1 MGRIGGAKMENVRIL
16 NRIVEINIANVKYA
30 DIELSGNT
38 CFVGTN
44 NFGKTSLQ
52 RAILF
57 FYSANSRGLGI
68 AASQKTFDEHYF
80 RYENSYLIYEIRTEE
95 KPFFVIVYRHNK
107 LVFRF
112 VDAEYNPDFF
122 FNENDEA
129 LKIKEVIA
137 GFDKRGIYVSNQIDT
152 FERYRN
158 ILYGTETDKQLSKFY
173 LLKGNEKYQNI
184 PKSITNV
191 FLSSK
196 SSVDSRFIKDFI
208 ANSLTNESSSI
219 KLEQVERQLRQFNE
233 KYSDIETY
241 LKKESQQLMELI
253 DKKYDQVHMLKG
265 AQMEMADKL
274 GSSLRYA
281 ETQNETI
288 IKASREKEEEL
299 ERLAEGNDEQ
309 KIRLEEK
316 QKDIREE
323 IGYYDKS
330 IREANKKLK
339 EYKELNIEQAV
350 EKNSERDKLQVELNI
365 ARREYESLTSN
376 VQSIEMKYSSLIE
389 QLRNDKTAY
398 INKINSRTSEI
409 FNHYNEL
416 QLLQKNEY
424 NKKDNELKQK
434 REDALLELNAEV
446 TSKQIEFNE
455 LKAEEKVIR
464 NTRFYENEI
473 KAHEQELAD
482 LRAINYKNKSERA
495 IKANLVQSNQKE
507 WEALE
512 QKLKTALSHQIQNT
526 NNEIIRV
533 KTEIKAIE
541 DKLNVQHDALYGY
554 LEKNVKDWQNTIG
567 KVVNEDL
574 LFRTDL
580 NPSLNTEKG
589 VSLYGINLQLDDVQ
603 VVSKSIEGYQFEK
616 NERLAIIRDL
626 EESLNQYQGTNN
638 EEKMLAADK
647 FGKQLGELKEELKVL
662 DYSLELAEK
671 REKKLIIELE
681 DWKQRASKEVEESL
695 SGNKQKLALI
705 EEELSILTKKK
716 NNLLNDFNIQL
727 DKLKAFN
734 DERLLDL
741 KTRQEEEISELEVE
755 KKNQVKEYEEKET
768 QLSSEKESNFK
779 EKGVDSK
786 EIKRIDA
793 RIKEVQEALKEIE
806 QYSQLVNDYLKDKRD
821 IFDKL
826 PDFIQKKEEFVK
838 TANDLTAELEELA
851 RKYNIKRM
859 ELNKQKRAFDEE
871 LIEFNNGINYFTKN
885 FRETPVYN
893 KYADIIERA
902 EPKKTNYSVM
912 DLCTQLLKNDS
923 HFNEEY
929 TAFQR
934 YVNEFAGK
942 FRLENHFNFIIR
954 NDATQGE
961 YERFAQN
968 LRSFINENK
977 IELSIAETATQI
989 GLVTDSIATKVKELS
1004 GQKDK
1009 IQHIITLIAEDFK
1022 KAEFEESK
1030 LIEFIKIRLED
1041 SENKVYKLLK
1051 RIQEFREENGLVYNE
1066 GLFNTDFATHK
1077 NKEISNRAVKLL
1089 EQLRSAI
1096 KEQEQEEI
1104 RLQDL
1109 FELRFN
1115 IKEGMNETG
1124 WTHKIDSIGST
1135 GTDILVK
1142 AIIYITLLH
1151 VFIKESSHRS
1161 SSDFKV
1167 HCIIDEV
1174 GQISAHYLRELLRF
1188 AKNRNIMMINGLPN
1202 KSGLEA
1208 HYKFTYQFRREENNN
1223 VRIFPSIVTEVE
1235 A

>member
-1 MGRIGGAKMENVRIL
+1 MEDNCRIL
-16 NRIVEINIANVKYA
+16 NRIVEINIANVKYT
-30 DIELSGNT
+30 DLELSGNT

-68 AASQKTFDEHYF
+68 APSQKPFDEHYF
-80 RYENSYLIYEIRTEE
+80 RNENSYLIYEIRTED

-112 VDAEYNPDFF
+112 VDAEYSPDYF

-129 LKIKEVIA
+129 LKMKDIVA
-137 GFDKRGIYVSNQIDT
+137 GFDKRGIYISNQIDT

-158 ILYGTETDKQLSKFY
+158 VLYGTETDKQLSKFY

-196 SSVDSRFIKDFI
+196 SSIDSRFIKDFI
-208 ANSLTNESSSI
+208 ANSLTTENSSI

-241 LKKESQQLMELI
+241 LKKETQQLIEFI

-288 IKASREKEEEL
+288 IKASREKEEEI
-299 ERLAEGNDEQ
+299 EKLAEGNEEQ
-309 KIRLEEK
+309 KTHLEEK

-339 EYKELNIEQAV
+339 EYKDKNIDQAV
-350 EKNSERDKLQVELNI
+350 EKNAEREKLLVDLNI

-398 INKINSRTSEI
+398 VNKINSRTSEI

-416 QLLQKNEY
+416 QLLQKNEF
-424 NKKDNELKQK
+424 NKKDAELKQK
-434 REDALLELNAEV
+434 REEALTDLNAEV

-473 KAHEQELAD
+473 KAQETELAD

-495 IKANLVQSNQKE
+495 IKTNLVQTNQKE
-507 WEALE
+507 WENLE
-512 QKLKTALSHQIQNT
+512 QKLKTASAHQIQKT

-533 KTEIKAIE
+533 KNEIKAIE
-541 DKLNVQHDALYGY
+541 EKLNVQHDALYGY
-554 LEKNVKDWQNTIG
+554 LEKNVKDWHTTIG

-580 NPSLNTEKG
+580 DPKIIADKAF
-589 VSLYGINLQLDDVQ
+589 SLYGVTLKLDDVQ
-603 VVSKSIEGYQFEK
+603 VVSKTIEEYQFEK
-616 NERLAIIRDL
+616 NERNAIIRDL
-626 EESLNQYQGTNN
+626 EESLNQFQTSNN

-647 FGKQLGELKEELKVL
+647 FGKQLGELKEDLKVL
-662 DYSLELAEK
+662 NYSLELADK
-671 REKKLIIELE
+671 REKKLILEIE
-681 DWKQRASKEVEESL
+681 DWKQRASTEIEQSL
-695 SGNKQKLALI
+695 SGNKQKINII
-705 EEELSILTKKK
+705 EEELAILNKKK
-716 NNLLNDFNIQL
+716 NNLLNDFNTQF
-727 DKLKAFN
+727 DKLKIFN
-734 DERLLDL
+734 DERLADL
-741 KTRQEEEISELEVE
+741 KGRQETEISELEVE

-779 EKGVDSK
+779 EKGVDNK
-786 EIKRIDA
+786 EIKRIDS
-793 RIKEVQEALKEIE
+793 RIKELQDALKEIE
-806 QYSQLVNDYLKDKRD
+806 QYSQVVNDYLKDKRD

-826 PDFIQKKEEFVK
+826 PDFIQKKEEYVK
-838 TANDLTAELEELA
+838 TANDLSTELEEIA

-893 KYADIIERA
+893 KYVDIIERA

-929 TAFQR
+929 GAFQR

-942 FRLENHFNFIIR
+942 FRLENHFNFVIR
-954 NDATQGE
+954 NDASQGE

-968 LRSFINENK
+968 LRSFINEAK

-1089 EQLRSAI
+1089 EQLRNAI

-1161 SSDFKV
+1161 STDFKV

-1208 HYKFTYQFRREENNN
+1208 HYKYTYQFRREENNN

>member
-1 MGRIGGAKMENVRIL
+1 MTQNCRIL
-16 NRIVEINIANVKYA
+16 NRIVEINISNVKYT

-68 AASQKTFDEHYF
+68 SPSQKPFEEHYF
-80 RYENSYLIYEIRTEE
+80 RYENSYIVYEIATED
-95 KPFFVIVYRHNK
+95 KNFFVIVYRHNK
-107 LVFRF
+107 IVFRF
-112 VDAEYNPDFF
+112 VDAPYDPDFF
-122 FNENDEA
+122 FTQNDEA
-129 LKIKEVIA
+129 MKIKEIIA
-137 GFDKRGIYVSNQIDT
+137 NFEKRGIYISNQIDT

-158 ILYGTETDKQLSKFY
+158 IIYGTETDKQLSKFH

-196 SSVDSRFIKDFI
+196 SSIDSRFIKDFI
-208 ANSLTNESSSI
+208 ANSLTTENSSI

-233 KYSDIETY
+233 KYSDIEVY
-241 LKKESQQLMELI
+241 LKKETQQLIEFI

-265 AQMEMADKL
+265 SQMEMADKL
-274 GSSLRYA
+274 GSSLRFA
-281 ETQNETI
+281 ESQNEAI
-288 IKASREKEEEL
+288 REAAKKKEEEL
-299 ERLAEGNDEQ
+299 ENLATEHDALKNSIED
-309 KIRLEEK
+309 K
-316 QKDIREE
+316 QNNIREE
-323 IGYYDKS
+323 IGYYDRT

-339 EYKELNIEQAV
+339 TYKEKNIDEAV
-350 EKNSERDKLQVELNI
+350 EKNAEREKLQVDLNI

-376 VQSIEMKYSSLIE
+376 VASIEIKYSSLIE
-389 QLRNDKTAY
+389 QLRNDKSAY
-398 INKINSRTSEI
+398 VNKINSKTSEV

-424 NKKDNELKQK
+424 NKRDAELKDK
-434 REDALLELNAEV
+434 REQALNEV
-446 TSKQIEFNE
+446 SQEATNKQIEFNE
-455 LKAEEKVIR
+455 LKSEEKVIR

-473 KAHEQELAD
+473 KNLENELAE
-482 LRAINYKNKSERA
+482 LRAVSYKNKSERA
-495 IKANLVQSNQKE
+495 IKQNMVSTLQRE

-512 QKLKTALSHQIQNT
+512 QRLKASLNNRINQT
-526 NNEIIRV
+526 NNEIIKI
-533 KTEIKAIE
+533 KTEIKDIE
-541 DKLNVQHDALYGY
+541 EKLNVQHDAFYGY
-554 LEKNVKDWQNTIG
+554 LEKNVKNWHESIG
-567 KVVNEDL
+567 KVVNEKL

-580 NPSLNTEKG
+580 TPELTQETANT
-589 VSLYGINLQLDDVQ
+589 LYGISLNLEPVE
-603 VVSKSIEGYQFEK
+603 VVSKSIEQYQFDK
-616 NERLAIIRDL
+616 NERLALIRDL
-626 EESLNQYQGTNN
+626 EEALNQFQTSNN
-638 EEKMLAADK
+638 EEKMIAADK
-647 FGKQLGELKEELKVL
+647 YGKQLGELKEDVKVL
-662 DYSLELAEK
+662 SYSLELADK
-671 REKKLIIELE
+671 REKKLSEEFE
-681 DWKQRASKEVEESL
+681 DWKQRAGKEIEESL
-695 SGNKQKLALI
+695 SGNRQRLNII
-705 EEELSILTKKK
+705 EEELNILNKKK
-716 NNLLNDFNIQL
+716 NTVLNEFTTQFE
-727 DKLKAFN
+727 KLKVYN
-734 DERLLDL
+734 DERLSEL
-741 KTRQEEEISELEVE
+741 KQRQETEISELEVE
-755 KKNQVKEYEEKET
+755 KKNQVKEFENKEEELAK
-768 QLSSEKESNFK
+768 EKESNFK
-779 EKGVDSK
+779 SKGVDSK
-786 EIKRIDA
+786 QLKNVEKRMN
-793 RIKEVQEALKEIE
+793 ELQEMLKEIE
-806 QYSQLVNDYLKDKRD
+806 QYSQIVSDYMKDKRET
-821 IFDKL
+821 FDKL
-826 PDFIQKKEEFVK
+826 PDLIQKKEEFVK
-838 TANDLTAELEELA
+838 SNNDLGNQLEETT
-851 RKYNIKRM
+851 RKYNMKRM

-871 LIEFNNGINYFTKN
+871 LINFNNGINFYSNN
-885 FRETPVYN
+885 FRETPVYA
-893 KYADIIERA
+893 KYSDIIERA
-902 EPKKTNYSVM
+902 EAKRTNYNIM

-929 TAFQR
+929 GAFQR

-942 FRLENHFNFIIR
+942 YRIDNHFNFIIR

-1009 IQHIITLIAEDFK
+1009 IQHIIQLIAEDFK

-1030 LIEFIKIRLED
+1030 LIEFIKIRLEESD
-1041 SENKVYKLLK
+1041 NKVYKLLK

-1066 GLFNTDFATHK
+1066 GLFNTDFATGQK
-1077 NKEISNRAVKLL
+1077 REISGRAVKLL
-1089 EQLRSAI
+1089 EQLRNAI

-1109 FELRFN
+1109 FELKFN

-1161 SSDFKV
+1161 SKDFKV

-1202 KSGLEA
+1202 KSGLES
-1208 HYKFTYQFRREENNN
+1208 HYKYTYQFRREENNN

>member
-1 MGRIGGAKMENVRIL
+1 MENNCRIL
-16 NRIVEINIANVKYA
+16 NRIVQINIANVKYT
-30 DIELSGNT
+30 DLELSGNT

-57 FYSANSRGLGI
+57 FYSANTRGLGI
-68 AASQKTFDEHYF
+68 SASQKSFEEHYF
-80 RYENSYLIYEIRTEE
+80 KYENSYLIYEIQTES
-95 KPFFVIVYRHNK
+95 KPFFVIIYRHNK

-112 VDAEYNPDFF
+112 VDAEYSPDYF

-129 LKIKEVIA
+129 IKIKEVVA
-137 GFDKRGIYVSNQIDT
+137 GFDKRGIFVSQQIDT

-158 ILYGTETDKQLSKFY
+158 ILYGTETDKLLSKFHI
-173 LLKGNEKYQNI
+173 LKGNEKYQNI

-196 SSVDSRFIKDFI
+196 SSIDSRFIKDFI
-208 ANSLTNESSSI
+208 ANSLTTENSSI
-219 KLEQVERQLRQFNE
+219 KLEQVDRQLRQFNE
-233 KYSDIETY
+233 KYTDIETY
-241 LKKESQQLMELI
+241 LKKETQQLIEFI

-281 ETQNETI
+281 ETQNEAV
-288 IKASREKEEEL
+288 IKASQEKQEEL
-299 ERLAEGNDEQ
+299 DRLTEANEEQ
-309 KIRLEEK
+309 KTLLEEK
-316 QKDIREE
+316 QKDVREE
-323 IGYYDKS
+323 IGYYDRT

-339 EYKELNIEQAV
+339 EYKEKNIEQAV
-350 EKNSERDKLQVELNI
+350 EKNAERDKLQVDYNI

-398 INKINSRTSEI
+398 VNKINSRTSEI

-416 QLLQKNEY
+416 QLLQKNEF
-424 NKKDNELKQK
+424 NKKDAEFKTK
-434 REDALLELNAEV
+434 REEALSELNAEV
-446 TSKQIEFNE
+446 TAKQIEYNE

-464 NTRFYENEI
+464 NTRFYETEI
-473 KAHEQELAD
+473 KAQETELAD
-482 LRAINYKNKSERA
+482 LRAINYKNKSELA
-495 IKANLVQSNQKE
+495 IKTNLVQSNQKE
-507 WEALE
+507 WENLE
-512 QKLKTALSHQIQNT
+512 SKLKLSLSNQKQKT

-533 KTEIKAIE
+533 KTEIKTIE
-541 DKLNVQHDALYGY
+541 EKLNVQHDALYGY
-554 LEKNVKDWQNTIG
+554 LEKNVKDWHTTIG

-574 LFRTDL
+574 LFRSDL
-580 NPSLNTEKG
+580 SPSLTDAKG
-589 VSLYGINLQLDDVQ
+589 LSLYGISLKLDDVP
-603 VVSKSIEGYQFEK
+603 VVSKSIEQYQFEK

-626 EESLNQYQGTNN
+626 EESMTQFQTANN

-647 FGKQLGELKEELKVL
+647 FGKQLGELKEDLKVL
-662 DYSLELAEK
+662 TYSLELAEK
-671 REKKLIIELE
+671 REKKLILELE
-681 DWKQRASKEVEESL
+681 DWKQRASTEIEESL
-695 SGNKQKLALI
+695 SGNRQKKNIL
-705 EEELSILTKKK
+705 EEELAILNKKK
-716 NNLLNDFNIQL
+716 NNLLNDFNTQF

-734 DERLLDL
+734 DERLADL
-741 KTRQEEEISELEVE
+741 KARQETEISELEVE
-755 KKNQVKEYEEKET
+755 KKNQVKEYEEKEA
-768 QLSSEKESNFK
+768 QLSAEKETNFK
-779 EKGVDSK
+779 AKGVDSK
-786 EIKRIDA
+786 EIKKIDA
-793 RIKEVQEALKEIE
+793 RIKELQEALKEID
-806 QYSQLVNDYLKDKRD
+806 QYSQIVSDYLKDKRE

-826 PDFIQKKEEFVK
+826 PDLIQKKEEYVK
-838 TANDLTAELEELA
+838 SANDLTAEIEEIA
-851 RKYNIKRM
+851 RKFNIKRM
-859 ELNKQKRAFDEE
+859 ELNKQKRAFEEE

-885 FRETPVYN
+885 FRETPVFN

-968 LRSFINENK
+968 LRSFINEAK

-989 GLVTDSIATKVKELS
+989 GLVTDSIATKVRELS

-1041 SENKVYKLLK
+1041 SDNKVYKLLK

-1077 NKEISNRAVKLL
+1077 NREISTRAVKLL
-1089 EQLRSAI
+1089 DQLRTAI

-1109 FELRFN
+1109 FELKFN
-1115 IKEGMNETG
+1115 IKEGLNETG

-1151 VFIKESSHRS
+1151 VFIKESSHRGS
-1161 SSDFKV
+1161 TDFKV

>member
-1 MGRIGGAKMENVRIL
+1 
-16 NRIVEINIANVKYA
+16 
-30 DIELSGNT
+30 
-38 CFVGTN
+38 
-44 NFGKTSLQ
+44 
-52 RAILF
+52 
-57 FYSANSRGLGI
+57 
-68 AASQKTFDEHYF
+68 
-80 RYENSYLIYEIRTEE
+80 
-95 KPFFVIVYRHNK
+95 
-107 LVFRF
+107 
-112 VDAEYNPDFF
+112 
-122 FNENDEA
+122 
-129 LKIKEVIA
+129 
-137 GFDKRGIYVSNQIDT
+137 
-152 FERYRN
+152 
-158 ILYGTETDKQLSKFY
+158 
-173 LLKGNEKYQNI
+173 
-184 PKSITNV
+184 
-191 FLSSK
+191 
-196 SSVDSRFIKDFI
+196 
-208 ANSLTNESSSI
+208 
-219 KLEQVERQLRQFNE
+219 
-233 KYSDIETY
+233 
-241 LKKESQQLMELI
+241 
-253 DKKYDQVHMLKG
+253 
-265 AQMEMADKL
+265 
-274 GSSLRYA
+274 
-281 ETQNETI
+281 
-288 IKASREKEEEL
+288 
-299 ERLAEGNDEQ
+299 
-309 KIRLEEK
+309 
-316 QKDIREE
+316 
-323 IGYYDKS
+323 
-330 IREANKKLK
+330 
-339 EYKELNIEQAV
+339 
-350 EKNSERDKLQVELNI
+350 
-365 ARREYESLTSN
+365 
-376 VQSIEMKYSSLIE
+376 MKYSSLVE

-416 QLLQKNEY
+416 QLLQKNEF
-424 NKKDNELKQK
+424 NKKDVELKQR
-434 REDALLELNAEV
+434 REDALSELNAEV

-464 NTRFYENEI
+464 NTRFYETEI
-473 KAHEQELAD
+473 KAQESELAD
-482 LRAINYKNKSERA
+482 LRAINYKNKSELA
-495 IKANLVQSNQKE
+495 IKTNLVQSNQKE
-507 WEALE
+507 WESLE
-512 QKLKTALSHQIQNT
+512 LKLKTSLSNQIQKT
-526 NNEIIRV
+526 NNEIIRL
-533 KTEIKAIE
+533 KTEIKTIE
-541 DKLNVQHDALYGY
+541 EKLNVQHDALYGY
-554 LEKNVKDWQNTIG
+554 LEKNVKDWHTTIG
-567 KVVNEDL
+567 KVVNEEL

-580 NPSLNTEKG
+580 NPTKVEDKG
-589 VSLYGINLQLDDVQ
+589 VLSMYGISLKLDDVN
-603 VVSKSIEGYQFEK
+603 VVSKTIEEYQFEK
-616 NERLAIIRDL
+616 NERLAQIRDL
-626 EESLNQYQGTNN
+626 EEALNQFQGTNN

-647 FGKQLGELKEELKVL
+647 FGKQLGELKEDLKVL
-662 DYSLELAEK
+662 TYSLELAEK
-671 REKKLIIELE
+671 REKKLILELE
-681 DWKQRASKEVEESL
+681 DWRQRASKEVEEAL
-695 SGNKQKLALI
+695 TGNKQKVNII
-705 EEELSILTKKK
+705 EEELAILNKRK
-716 NNLLNDFNIQL
+716 NNLLNDFNAQL
-727 DKLKAFN
+727 DKLKVFN
-734 DERLLDL
+734 EERLADL
-741 KTRQEEEISELEVE
+741 KGRQEAEISELEVE

-768 QLSSEKESNFK
+768 QLSNEKESNFK
-779 EKGVDSK
+779 AKGVDSK

-793 RIKEVQEALKEIE
+793 RIKELQDALKEIE
-806 QYSQLVNDYLKDKRD
+806 QYSQIVNDYLKDKRE

-826 PDFIQKKEEFVK
+826 PDLIQKKDEYVK
-838 TANDLTAELEELA
+838 TANDLTAELEEIS

-859 ELNKQKRAFDEE
+859 ELNKQKRAFEEE

-885 FRETPVYN
+885 FRETPVFN
-893 KYADIIERA
+893 KYADIIDRA

-934 YVNEFAGK
+934 YVNEFSGK
-942 FRLENHFNFIIR
+942 FRLDNHFNFIIR

-1030 LIEFIKIRLED
+1030 LIEFIKIRLEESD
-1041 SENKVYKLLK
+1041 NKVYKLLK

-1077 NKEISNRAVKLL
+1077 NREISNRAVKLL
-1089 EQLRSAI
+1089 DQLRTAI

-1109 FELRFN
+1109 FELKFN
-1115 IKEGMNETG
+1115 IKEGLNETG

-1208 HYKFTYQFRREENNN
+1208 HYKYTYQFRREENNN

>member
-1 MGRIGGAKMENVRIL
+1 MENSRIL
-16 NRIVEINIANVKYA
+16 NRIVEINVANVKYA

-68 AASQKTFDEHYF
+68 SASQKPFEEHYF
-80 RYENSYLIYEIRTEE
+80 RYENSYLVYEIATED
-95 KPFFVIVYRHNK
+95 KSFFVMVYRHNK

-112 VDAEYNPDFF
+112 VDAPYNPDFF
-122 FNENDEA
+122 FTANDEA
-129 LKIKEVIA
+129 MKIKEIIA
-137 GFDKRGIYVSNQIDT
+137 NIEKRGIYISNQIDT

-158 ILYGTETDKQLSKFY
+158 IIYGTETDKQLSKFH
-173 LLKGNEKYQNI
+173 LLKGNEKYSNI

-196 SSVDSRFIKDFI
+196 SSIDSRFIKDFI
-208 ANSLTNESSSI
+208 ANSLTTENSSI

-241 LKKESQQLMELI
+241 LKKETQQLIELI

-274 GSSLRYA
+274 GSSLRFA
-281 ETQNETI
+281 ETQNEAI
-288 IKASREKEEEL
+288 REAAKKKEEEL
-299 ERLAEGNDEQ
+299 AQLTNEH
-309 KIRLEEK
+309 EEAKDQIESK
-316 QKDIREE
+316 QNDIREE
-323 IGYYDKS
+323 IGYYDRT

-339 EYKELNIEQAV
+339 AYKENNIDEAV
-350 EKNSERDKLQVELNI
+350 EKNAEREKLQVELNI

-376 VQSIEMKYSSLIE
+376 VASIELKYSSLIE
-389 QLRNDKTAY
+389 QLRNDKAGY
-398 INKINSRTSEI
+398 VNKINSKTSEI

-416 QLLQKNEY
+416 QLLQKNEF
-424 NKKDNELKQK
+424 NKRDAELKQK
-434 REDALLELNAEV
+434 RDEETADVNGEITA
-446 TSKQIEFNE
+446 KQIEFNS
-455 LKAEEKVIR
+455 LKSEEKVIR
-464 NTRFYENEI
+464 NTRFYEQEI
-473 KAHEQELAD
+473 KALENELAE
-482 LRAINYKNKSERA
+482 LRAVSYKNKSERA
-495 IKANLVQSNQKE
+495 IKQNMVQTIQRE

-512 QKLKTALSHQIQNT
+512 LKLKSSLSNRVNQT
-526 NNEIIRV
+526 NNEII
-533 KTEIKAIE
+533 KLKNEIKEIE
-541 DKLNVQHDALYGY
+541 GKLNVQHDAFYGF
-554 LEKNVKDWQNTIG
+554 LEKNVKNWHETIG
-567 KVVNEDL
+567 KVVNEKL
-574 LFRTDL
+574 LFRTDITPEL
-580 NPSLNTEKG
+580 KEQTANT
-589 VSLYGINLQLDDVQ
+589 LYGISLNLETVE
-603 VVSKSIEGYQFEK
+603 VVSKSIEEYQFEK
-616 NERLAIIRDL
+616 NERLSQIRDL
-626 EESLNQYQGTNN
+626 EEALNAFQTSNN

-647 FGKQLGELKEELKVL
+647 FGKQLGEMKEDVKVL
-662 DYSLELAEK
+662 SYSLELADK
-671 REKKLIIELE
+671 REQKLATELE
-681 DWKQRASKEVEESL
+681 DWGSRAGKEVEDSL
-695 SGNKQKLALI
+695 TGNRQRLNII
-705 EEELSILTKKK
+705 EEELSILNKKK
-716 NNLLNDFNIQL
+716 NNLLNDFNNQL
-727 DKLKAFN
+727 EKLKNFSN
-734 DERLLDL
+734 ERLVEL
-741 KTRQEEEISELEVE
+741 KEKQETEISELEVE
-755 KKNQVKEYEEKET
+755 KKNQVKEFEAKEDELTKEKDN
-768 QLSSEKESNFK
+768 NFK
-779 EKGVDSK
+779 SKGVDAKQLKSVEDRMK
-786 EIKRIDA
+786 EIQA
-793 RIKEVQEALKEIE
+793 VLKDIE
-806 QYSQLVNDYLKDKRD
+806 QYAQIISDYLKDKRET
-821 IFDKL
+821 FDKL
-826 PDFIQKKEEFVK
+826 PDLIQKKEEFVK
-838 TANDLTAELEELA
+838 SNNDLAVQLEEA
-851 RKYNIKRM
+851 TRKFNMKRM

-871 LIEFNNGINYFTKN
+871 LIDFNNGINFYSNN
-885 FRETPVYN
+885 FRETPVYT
-893 KYADIIERA
+893 KYSDIIERA
-902 EPKKTNYSVM
+902 EAKRTNYNIM

-929 TAFQR
+929 GAFQR

-954 NDATQGE
+954 NDASQGE

-1009 IQHIITLIAEDFK
+1009 IQHIIGLIAEDFK

-1030 LIEFIKIRLED
+1030 LIEFIKIRLEESD
-1041 SENKVYKLLK
+1041 NKVYKLLK

-1066 GLFNTDFATHK
+1066 GLFNTDFATGQK
-1077 NKEISNRAVKLL
+1077 REISGRAVKLL
-1089 EQLRSAI
+1089 EQLRNAI

-1109 FELRFN
+1109 FELKFN

-1161 SSDFKV
+1161 SKEFKV

-1202 KSGLEA
+1202 KSGLES
-1208 HYKFTYQFRREENNN
+1208 HYKYTYQFRREENN

>member
-1 MGRIGGAKMENVRIL
+1 MTSMDNSRIL

-68 AASQKTFDEHYF
+68 SSSQKPFEEHYF
-80 RYENSYLIYEIRTEE
+80 RYENSYLVYEIATEE

-112 VDAEYNPDFF
+112 VDAAYNPDFF
-122 FNENDEA
+122 FTANDEA
-129 LKIKEVIA
+129 MKIKEIISNLE
-137 GFDKRGIYVSNQIDT
+137 KRGIYISNQIDT

-158 ILYGTETDKQLSKFY
+158 IIYGTETDKQLSKFH

-196 SSVDSRFIKDFI
+196 SSIDSRFIKDFI
-208 ANSLTNESSSI
+208 ANSLTTENSSI

-233 KYSDIETY
+233 KYSDIEIY
-241 LKKESQQLMELI
+241 LKKETQQLIELI
-253 DKKYDQVHMLKG
+253 DTKYDQVHMLKG

-274 GSSLRYA
+274 GSSLRFA
-281 ETQNETI
+281 ETQNEAI
-288 IKASREKEEEL
+288 REAAKKKEEEL
-299 ERLAEGNDEQ
+299 EQLAQEHEKFQDT
-309 KIRLEEK
+309 IIEK
-316 QKDIREE
+316 QNNLREE
-323 IGYYDKS
+323 IGYYDRS

-339 EYKELNIEQAV
+339 EYKEKNIDEAV
-350 EKNSERDKLQVELNI
+350 EKNAEREKLQVELNI

-376 VQSIEMKYSSLIE
+376 VSSIEMKYATLIE
-389 QLRNDKTAY
+389 QLRNDKAAY
-398 INKINSRTSEI
+398 INKVNSRTSEI

-416 QLLQKNEY
+416 QLLQKNEL
-424 NKKDNELKQK
+424 NKKDAELKEK
-434 REDALLELNAEV
+434 RDQALSEVNAEMQH
-446 TSKQIEFNE
+446 KQIEFNE
-455 LKAEEKVIR
+455 LKSEEKVIR
-464 NTRFYENEI
+464 NTRFYEQEI
-473 KAHEQELAD
+473 IALQNELAE
-482 LRAINYKNKSERA
+482 LRAVSYKNKSERA
-495 IKANLVQSNQKE
+495 IKQNMIQTVTRE
-507 WEALE
+507 WENLE
-512 QKLKTALSHQIQNT
+512 TKLKSSLSNRVNQT
-526 NNEIIRV
+526 NNEII
-533 KTEIKAIE
+533 KIKNEIKEIE
-541 DKLNVQHDALYGY
+541 EKLNVQHDAFYGF
-554 LEKNVKDWQNTIG
+554 LEKNVKNWHNTIG
-567 KVVNEDL
+567 KVVNEKL
-574 LFRTDL
+574 LFRTDIAPEL
-580 NPSLNTEKG
+580 KQEAADT
-589 VSLYGINLQLDDVQ
+589 LYGISLNLETVE
-603 VVSKSIEGYQFEK
+603 VVSKSIEEYQFEK
-616 NERLAIIRDL
+616 NERLAQIRDL
-626 EESLNQYQGTNN
+626 EESLNQFQIANN

-647 FGKQLGELKEELKVL
+647 FGKQLGELKEEVKVL
-662 DYSLELAEK
+662 AYSLELADK
-671 REKKLIIELE
+671 REHKLAQELE
-681 DWKQRASKEVEESL
+681 DWNSRAGKEVEESL
-695 SGNKQKLALI
+695 TGNRQRLNI
-705 EEELSILTKKK
+705 VEEELAILNKKK
-716 NNLLNDFNIQL
+716 NNLLNDFNAQIEKL
-727 DKLKAFN
+727 RSFSEERLAELKA
-734 DERLLDL
+734 
-741 KTRQEEEISELEVE
+741 KQESEISELEVE
-755 KKNQVKEYEEKET
+755 KKNHVKEFEAKEAELIKEKD
-768 QLSSEKESNFK
+768 SNFK
-779 EKGVDSK
+779 SKGVDAK
-786 EIKRIDA
+786 QLKVVEERMNELKA
-793 RIKEVQEALKEIE
+793 ALKDIE
-806 QYSQLVNDYLKDKRD
+806 QYAQIVSDYLKDKRE

-826 PDFIQKKEEFVK
+826 PDLIQRKEEFVK
-838 TANDLTAELEELA
+838 TNNDLSIELEEA
-851 RKYNIKRM
+851 GRKFNLKRM
-859 ELNKQKRAFDEE
+859 ELNKQKREFDEE
-871 LIEFNNGINYFTKN
+871 LIAFNNGIQFYNNN
-885 FRETPVYN
+885 FRDTPVFT
-893 KYADIIERA
+893 KYADIIDRA
-902 EPKKTNYSVM
+902 EPKRTNYDIM

-929 TAFQR
+929 GAFQR

-942 FRLENHFNFIIR
+942 FRIDNHFNFVIR

-977 IELSIAETATQI
+977 IELSVAETATQI

-1009 IQHIITLIAEDFK
+1009 IQHIIGLIAEDFK

-1030 LIEFIKIRLED
+1030 LIEFIKIRLEESD
-1041 SENKVYKLLK
+1041 NKVYKLLK

-1066 GLFNTDFATHK
+1066 GLFNTDFATGQK
-1077 NKEISNRAVKLL
+1077 REISTRAVKLL
-1089 EQLRSAI
+1089 EQLRTAI

-1109 FELRFN
+1109 FELKFN

-1161 SSDFKV
+1161 SKDFKV

-1202 KSGLEA
+1202 KSGLES
-1208 HYKFTYQFRREENNN
+1208 HYKYTYQFRREENNN

>member
-1 MGRIGGAKMENVRIL
+1 MENCRIL

-68 AASQKTFDEHYF
+68 SASQKPFEEHYF
-80 RYENSYLIYEIRTEE
+80 RYENSYLVYEIATEE
-95 KPFFVIVYRHNK
+95 KNFFVIVYRHNK

-112 VDAEYNPDFF
+112 VDAPFDPDFF
-122 FNENDEA
+122 FSTNDEA
-129 LKIKEVIA
+129 MKIKEIIVNLE
-137 GFDKRGIYVSNQIDT
+137 KRGIYISNQIDT

-158 ILYGTETDKQLSKFY
+158 IIYGTETDKMLSKFH

-196 SSVDSRFIKDFI
+196 SSIDSRFIKDFI
-208 ANSLTNESSSI
+208 ANSLTTENSSI

-233 KYSDIETY
+233 KYADIETY
-241 LKKESQQLMELI
+241 LKKETAQLIEMI

-274 GSSLRYA
+274 GSSLRFA
-281 ETQNETI
+281 ESQNETI
-288 IKASREKEEEL
+288 RDAAKKKEEEIEEL
-299 ERLAEGNDEQ
+299 LNSHEEYKQTVEGKHDT
-309 KIRLEEK
+309 
-316 QKDIREE
+316 IREE
-323 IGYYDKS
+323 IGYYDRT
-330 IREANKKLK
+330 IRDANKKLK
-339 EYKELNIEQAV
+339 EYKEKNIEQAV
-350 EKNSERDKLQVELNI
+350 EKNAEREKLQVELNI

-376 VQSIEMKYSSLIE
+376 VASIEMKYSTLIE

-398 INKINSRTSEI
+398 INKANSRTSEI
-409 FNHYNEL
+409 FNHFNEL
-416 QLLQKNEY
+416 QLMQKNEF
-424 NKKDNELKQK
+424 NKRDAELKHK
-434 REDALLELNAEV
+434 RDESMAEVNAEI
-446 TSKQIEFNE
+446 TAKQIEFNE
-455 LKAEEKVIR
+455 LKSEQKVITS
-464 NTRFYENEI
+464 TRYYEHEI
-473 KAHEQELAD
+473 RSLESELAE
-482 LRAINYKNKSERA
+482 LRAVTYKNKSERA
-495 IKANLVQSNQKE
+495 IKSNMVQTIQRE

-512 QKLKTALSHQIQNT
+512 LKLKTSLSNRVNHTQAEIAKVKDQIR
-526 NNEIIRV
+526 EI
-533 KTEIKAIE
+533 EE
-541 DKLNVQHDALYGY
+541 KLNVQHDAFYGF
-554 LEKNVKDWQNTIG
+554 LEKNVKNWHQTIG
-567 KVVNEDL
+567 KVVNEKL
-574 LFRTDL
+574 LFRTDIQPEL
-580 NPSLNTEKG
+580 KQEAIDT
-589 VSLYGINLQLDDVQ
+589 LYGISLNLGGVD
-603 VVSKSIEGYQFEK
+603 VVSKSIEEYQFEK
-616 NERLAIIRDL
+616 NERLAQIRDL
-626 EESLNQYQGTNN
+626 EEALNQFQVANN

-647 FGKQLGELKEELKVL
+647 FGKQLGELKEDIKVL
-662 DYSLELAEK
+662 TYSLELAEK
-671 REKKLIIELE
+671 RDRKLSDELE
-681 DWKQRASKEVEESL
+681 EWNSRASKEVEQSL
-695 SGNKQKLALI
+695 TGNRQRVNII
-705 EEELSILTKKK
+705 EEELTILNKKK
-716 NNLLNDFNIQL
+716 NVLLNDFATQL
-727 DKLKAFN
+727 ERLKSYN
-734 DERLLDL
+734 DERLAEL
-741 KTRQEEEISELEVE
+741 KQKQESEISELEVE
-755 KKNQVKEYEEKET
+755 KKNRVKEFEKKDDELGKEKET
-768 QLSSEKESNFK
+768 NFK
-779 EKGVDSK
+779 SKGVDAKQLKNVESRMR
-786 EIKRIDA
+786 EIQD
-793 RIKEVQEALKEIE
+793 ALKEIE
-806 QYSQLVNDYLKDKRD
+806 QYAQIISDYQKDKRE

-826 PDFIQKKEEFVK
+826 PDLITKKEEFVK
-838 TANDLTAELEELA
+838 SNNDLAAEMEEA
-851 RKYNIKRM
+851 TRKFNMKRM

-871 LIEFNNGINYFTKN
+871 LIEFNNGINFYSNN
-885 FRETPVYN
+885 FRETPVYT

-902 EPKKTNYSVM
+902 EPKRTNYNIM

-929 TAFQR
+929 GAFQR

-942 FRLENHFNFIIR
+942 FRIDNHFNFIIR

-1009 IQHIITLIAEDFK
+1009 IQHIIQLIAEDFK

-1030 LIEFIKIRLED
+1030 LIEFIKIRLEESD
-1041 SENKVYKLLK
+1041 NKVYRLLK

-1066 GLFNTDFATHK
+1066 GLFNTDFATGQK
-1077 NKEISNRAVKLL
+1077 REISGRAVKLL
-1089 EQLRSAI
+1089 DQLRNAI

-1109 FELRFN
+1109 FELKFN

-1161 SSDFKV
+1161 SKDFKV

-1188 AKNRNIMMINGLPN
+1188 ARNRNIMMINGLPN
-1202 KSGLEA
+1202 KSGLES
-1208 HYKFTYQFRREENNN
+1208 HYKYTYQFRREENNN

>member
-1 MGRIGGAKMENVRIL
+1 MENCRIL

-68 AASQKTFDEHYF
+68 SSSQKPFEEHYF
-80 RYENSYLIYEIRTEE
+80 RYENSYLVYEIATEE

-112 VDAEYNPDFF
+112 VDAAYDPDLF
-122 FNENDEA
+122 FNTSNEA
-129 LKIKEVIA
+129 MKIKEIIA
-137 GFDKRGIYVSNQIDT
+137 NLERRGIFISNQIDT

-158 ILYGTETDKQLSKFY
+158 IIYGTETDKMLSKFH

-196 SSVDSRFIKDFI
+196 SSIDSRFIKDFI
-208 ANSLTNESSSI
+208 ANSLTTENSSI
-219 KLEQVERQLRQFNE
+219 RLEQVERQLRQFNE
-233 KYSDIETY
+233 KYTDIETY
-241 LKKESQQLMELI
+241 LKKETGQLIEMI

-274 GSSLRYA
+274 GSSLRFA
-281 ETQNETI
+281 ESQNEAI
-288 IKASREKEEEL
+288 REAAAKKEQEIEEL
-299 ERLAEGNDEQ
+299 VAAHDEF
-309 KIRLEEK
+309 KHSVEEK
-316 QKDIREE
+316 HDSIREE
-323 IGYYDKS
+323 IGYYDRT

-339 EYKELNIEQAV
+339 EYRDKNIDLIL
-350 EKNSERDKLQVELNI
+350 EKSAEREKLQVELNI

-376 VQSIEMKYSSLIE
+376 VSSIELKYSSLIE

-398 INKINSRTSEI
+398 INRVNSKTNDI
-409 FNHYNEL
+409 FNHFNEL
-416 QLLQKNEY
+416 QLMQKNEF
-424 NKKDNELKQK
+424 NKKDAELKH
-434 REDALLELNAEV
+434 RRDEALADVNAEI
-446 TSKQIEFNE
+446 TAKQIEFNE
-455 LKAEEKVIR
+455 LKSEQKVISS
-464 NTRFYENEI
+464 TRYYEHEI
-473 KAHEQELAD
+473 RSLEQELAD
-482 LRAINYKNKSERA
+482 LRAVSYKNKSERA
-495 IKANLVQSNQKE
+495 IKQNMVQTIQRE

-512 QKLKTALSHQIQNT
+512 LKLKTSLSNRVNQTNAEIAKIKDQIR
-526 NNEIIRV
+526 EI
-533 KTEIKAIE
+533 EE
-541 DKLNVQHDALYGY
+541 KLNVQHDAFYGY
-554 LEKNVKDWQNTIG
+554 LEKNVKNWHVTIG
-567 KVVNEDL
+567 KVVNEKL

-580 NPSLNTEKG
+580 TPEYRQEAIDTLYG
-589 VSLYGINLQLDDVQ
+589 VSLNLDNVE
-603 VVSKSIEGYQFEK
+603 VVSKSIEEYQFEK
-616 NERLAIIRDL
+616 NERLAQIRDL
-626 EESLNQYQGTNN
+626 EEALNQFQSANN

-647 FGKQLGELKEELKVL
+647 FGKQLGELKEDVKVL
-662 DYSLELAEK
+662 SYSLELAEK
-671 REKKLIIELE
+671 RERKLTDELE
-681 DWKQRASKEVEESL
+681 DWTSRAGKEVEQSL
-695 SGNKQKLALI
+695 SGNRQRVNII
-705 EEELSILTKKK
+705 EEELGILNKKK
-716 NNLLNDFNIQL
+716 NMLLSDFSAQVQR
-727 DKLKAFN
+727 LKEYH
-734 DERLLDL
+734 DERLAEL
-741 KTRQEEEISELEVE
+741 KEKQETEISELEVE
-755 KKNQVKEYEEKET
+755 KKNRVKEFERKDE
-768 QLSSEKESNFK
+768 QLSTEKESNFK
-779 EKGVDSK
+779 SKGVDAK
-786 EIKRIDA
+786 QL
-793 RIKEVQEALKEIE
+793 KEVEDRLKDLQDALRDIE
-806 QYSQLVNDYLKDKRD
+806 QFSQIISDYMKDKREV
-821 IFDKL
+821 FDHL
-826 PDFIQKKEEFVK
+826 PDLVRKKEEFVK
-838 TANDLTAELEELA
+838 ANNDLTAELEEA
-851 RKYNIKRM
+851 NRKFNLRRM
-859 ELNKQKRAFDEE
+859 ELNKQKRTFDEE
-871 LIEFNNGINYFTKN
+871 IIEFNNGLTFFTNN
-885 FRETPVYN
+885 FRETPVYT

-902 EPKKTNYSVM
+902 EPKRTNHNIM

-929 TAFQR
+929 GAFQR

-942 FRLENHFNFIIR
+942 FRLDNHFNFVIR

-968 LRSFINENK
+968 LRSFVNENK

-1009 IQHIITLIAEDFK
+1009 IQHIIQLIAEDFK

-1030 LIEFIKIRLED
+1030 LIEFIKIRLEESD
-1041 SENKVYKLLK
+1041 NKVYRLLK

-1066 GLFNTDFATHK
+1066 GLFNTDFATGQK
-1077 NKEISNRAVKLL
+1077 REISGRAVKLL
-1089 EQLRSAI
+1089 EQLRTAI

-1109 FELRFN
+1109 FELKFN

-1124 WTHKIDSIGST
+1124 WTHRIDSIGST

-1161 SSDFKV
+1161 SKDFKV

-1188 AKNRNIMMINGLPN
+1188 ARNRNIMMINGLPN
-1202 KSGLEA
+1202 KSGLES
-1208 HYKFTYQFRREENNN
+1208 HYKYTYQFRREENNN

>member
-1 MGRIGGAKMENVRIL
+1 MENVRIL

-30 DIELSGNT
+30 DIELCGNT

-68 AASQKTFDEHYF
+68 AQSQKSFEEHYF
-80 RYENSYLIYEIRTEE
+80 RYENSYLIYEIATED
-95 KPFFVIVYRHNK
+95 KPFFVMVYRHNK

-112 VDAEYNPDFF
+112 VDAPYNPDFF
-122 FNENDEA
+122 LNSNDEA
-129 LKIKEVIA
+129 MKIKEIINNLER
-137 GFDKRGIYVSNQIDT
+137 RGIYISNQIDT

-158 ILYGTETDKQLSKFY
+158 IIYGTETDKQLSKFH
-173 LLKGNEKYQNI
+173 LLKGNEKYGNI

-196 SSVDSRFIKDFI
+196 SSIDSRFIKDFI
-208 ANSLTNESSSI
+208 ANSLTDQNSSI

-233 KYSDIETY
+233 KYTDIETY
-241 LKKESQQLMELI
+241 IKKETGQLIELI
-253 DKKYDQVHMLKG
+253 DKKYDQVQMLKG
-265 AQMEMADKL
+265 SQMELADKL
-274 GSSLRYA
+274 GSSIRFA
-281 ETQNETI
+281 ETQNEAI
-288 IKASREKEEEL
+288 RDAAKKKEIELEEL
-299 ERLAEGNDEQ
+299 TNEHEAQTEAIQ
-309 KIRLEEK
+309 EK
-316 QKDIREE
+316 QNDIREE
-323 IGYYDKS
+323 IGFYDRT

-339 EYKELNIEQAV
+339 EYKENNIDEAV
-350 EKNSERDKLQVELNI
+350 EKHSEKEKLQVELNI

-376 VQSIEMKYSSLIE
+376 VSSIELKYSSLIE
-389 QLRNDKTAY
+389 QLRNDKAAY
-398 INKINSRTSEI
+398 VNKINSKTSEI

-416 QLLQKNEY
+416 QLLQKNEF
-424 NKKDNELKQK
+424 NKRDAELKQK
-434 REDALLELNAEV
+434 RDEALSDVSGEV
-446 TSKQIEFNE
+446 TAKQIEFNE
-455 LKAEEKVIR
+455 LKSEEKVIR
-464 NTRFYENEI
+464 NTRFYEQEI
-473 KAHEQELAD
+473 KALETELAE
-482 LRAINYKNKSERA
+482 LRAINYKNKSEKA
-495 IKANLVQSNQKE
+495 IKQNMVQTIQRE

-512 QKLKTALSHQIQNT
+512 LKIKTAL
-526 NNEIIRV
+526 NNKINQSNADIIKL
-533 KTEIKAIE
+533 KTEIKEIE
-541 DKLNVQHDALYGY
+541 SKLNVQHDAFYGY
-554 LEKNVKDWQNTIG
+554 LEKNVKNWQENIG
-567 KVVNEDL
+567 KVVNEKL

-580 NPSLNTEKG
+580 TPEIKENAANT
-589 VSLYGINLQLDDVQ
+589 LYGISLNLENVE
-603 VVSKSIEGYQFEK
+603 VISKSIEEYQFEK
-616 NERLAIIRDL
+616 NERLAQIRDL
-626 EESLNQYQGTNN
+626 EESLNQFQTANN

-647 FGKQLGELKEELKVL
+647 FGKQLGELKEDLKVL
-662 DYSLELAEK
+662 TYSLELADK
-671 REKKLIIELE
+671 REQKLQIELE
-681 DWKQRASKEVEESL
+681 DWKIKAGTEVEDSL
-695 SGNKQKLALI
+695 TGNRQRLNII
-705 EEELSILTKKK
+705 EEELSILNKKK
-716 NNLLNDFNIQL
+716 NNVLNDFNLQFE
-727 DKLKAFN
+727 KLNAYN
-734 DERLLDL
+734 IERLGEL
-741 KTRQEEEISELEVE
+741 KERQETEISELEVE
-755 KKNQVKEYEEKET
+755 KKNQVKEFENKEEE
-768 QLSSEKESNFK
+768 LSKEKESNFK
-779 EKGVDSK
+779 NKGVDAKQLKSVEGRLK
-786 EIKRIDA
+786 ELQD
-793 RIKEVQEALKEIE
+793 ALKEIE
-806 QYSQLVNDYLKDKRD
+806 QYAQLVNDYLKDKREK
-821 IFDKL
+821 FDKL
-826 PDFIQKKEEFVK
+826 PDLIQKKEEFVK
-838 TANDLTAELEELA
+838 TNNDLSAQLEENT
-851 RKYNIKRM
+851 RKYNLKRM
-859 ELNKQKRAFDEE
+859 ELNRAKRAFDEE
-871 LIEFNNGINYFTKN
+871 LIEFNNGIRFYTET
-885 FRETPVYN
+885 FRESPVHN

-902 EPKKTNYSVM
+902 EPKRTNFKIA
-912 DLCTQLLKNDS
+912 DLCTQMLKNDS

-929 TAFQR
+929 GAFQR

-942 FRLENHFNFIIR
+942 FRLENHFNFVIR
-954 NDATQGE
+954 TDATQGE

-1030 LIEFIKIRLED
+1030 LIEFIKIKIEESD
-1041 SENKVYKLLK
+1041 NKVYKLLK
-1051 RIQEFREENGLVYNE
+1051 RIEEFREEHGLVYNE
-1066 GLFNTDFATHK
+1066 GLFNTDFATGTK
-1077 NKEISNRAVKLL
+1077 REISTRAVKLL
-1089 EQLRSAI
+1089 DQLRTAI

-1109 FELRFN
+1109 FELKFN

-1161 SSDFKV
+1161 SKDFKV

-1174 GQISAHYLRELLRF
+1174 GQISAHYLRELLKF

-1202 KSGLEA
+1202 KSGLES

>member
-1 MGRIGGAKMENVRIL
+1 MENVRIL

-68 AASQKTFDEHYF
+68 SASQKPFEEHYF
-80 RYENSYLIYEIRTEE
+80 RYENSYLIYEISTEE

-112 VDAEYNPDFF
+112 VDAGYNPDFF

-137 GFDKRGIYVSNQIDT
+137 GLDKRGIFISNQIDT

-158 ILYGTETDKQLSKFY
+158 ILYGTETDKQLTRFHI
-173 LLKGNEKYQNI
+173 LKGNEKYQNI

-196 SSVDSRFIKDFI
+196 SSIDSRFIKDFI
-208 ANSLTNESSSI
+208 ANSLTTENSSI

-233 KYSDIETY
+233 KYSDIETF
-241 LKKESQQLMELI
+241 LKKESQQLIEFI

-281 ETQNETI
+281 ETQNEAV
-288 IKASREKEEEL
+288 IKAAKEKEEEIDQ
-299 ERLAEGNDEQ
+299 LAEANEEQ
-309 KIRLEEK
+309 KTRLEEK
-316 QKDIREE
+316 QKDVREE
-323 IGYYDKS
+323 IGYYDRT

-339 EYKELNIEQAV
+339 EYKEKNIEQAV
-350 EKNSERDKLQVELNI
+350 EKNAEREKLQVDLNI

-398 INKINSRTSEI
+398 INKINSRTGEI

-416 QLLQKNEY
+416 QLLQKNEFS
-424 NKKDNELKQK
+424 KKDSELKQK
-434 REDALLELNAEV
+434 REDSLVNLNAEV

-464 NTRFYENEI
+464 NTRFYETEI
-473 KAHEQELAD
+473 KAQETELAE

-495 IKANLVQSNQKE
+495 IKSNLVQTNQKE
-507 WEALE
+507 WESLE
-512 QKLKTALSHQIQNT
+512 QKLKSSLSNQIQKT
-526 NNEIIRV
+526 NNEIIRI
-533 KTEIKAIE
+533 KAEIKAIE
-541 DKLNVQHDALYGY
+541 DKLNVQHDAFYGY
-554 LEKNVKDWQNTIG
+554 LEKNVKDWHTTIG
-567 KVVNEDL
+567 KVVNEEL

-580 NPSLNTEKG
+580 NPTKVEGGIASF
-589 VSLYGINLQLDDVQ
+589 YGLDLKLDEVN
-603 VVSKSIEGYQFEK
+603 VVSKTIEEYQFEK
-616 NERLAIIRDL
+616 NERLAMIRDL
-626 EESLNQYQGTNN
+626 EEAMNQFQAANN
-638 EEKMLAADK
+638 EEKMVAADK
-647 FGKQLGELKEELKVL
+647 FGKQLGELKEDLKVL
-662 DYSLELAEK
+662 NYSLELADK
-671 REKKLIIELE
+671 REKKLILEIE
-681 DWKQRASKEVEESL
+681 DWKQRASSEIEESL
-695 SGNKQKLALI
+695 TGNRQKLNLV
-705 EEELSILTKKK
+705 EEELAVLNKKK
-716 NNLLNDFNIQL
+716 NNILNDFNTQL

-734 DERLLDL
+734 DERLADL
-741 KTRQEEEISELEVE
+741 KGRQETEISELEVE
-755 KKNQVKEYEEKET
+755 KKNQVKEYEEKESS
-768 QLSSEKESNFK
+768 LSNEKESNFK

-786 EIKRIDA
+786 EIKKIDA
-793 RIKEVQEALKEIE
+793 RIKGLQEALKEIE
-806 QYSQLVNDYLKDKRD
+806 QYAQIVSDYLKDKRE

-826 PDFIQKKEEFVK
+826 PDLIQKKDEYVK
-838 TANDLTAELEELA
+838 SANDLSAELEEIS
-851 RKYNIKRM
+851 RKYNVRRM
-859 ELNKQKRAFDEE
+859 ELNKQKRALEEE

-885 FRETPVYN
+885 FRETPVFN
-893 KYADIIERA
+893 KYEDIIERA

-929 TAFQR
+929 GAFQR

-942 FRLENHFNFIIR
+942 FRLDNHFNFTIR

-1009 IQHIITLIAEDFK
+1009 IQHIITLIAEDFR

-1041 SENKVYKLLK
+1041 SDNKVYKLLK

-1077 NKEISNRAVKLL
+1077 NREISTRAVKLL
-1089 EQLRSAI
+1089 DQLRTAI

-1151 VFIKESSHRS
+1151 VFIKESSHRGS
-1161 SSDFKV
+1161 TDFKV

-1202 KSGLEA
+1202 KSGLES

>member
-1 MGRIGGAKMENVRIL
+1 MENNCRIL
-16 NRIVEINIANVKYA
+16 NRIVQINIANVKYS
-30 DIELSGNT
+30 DLELSGNT

-57 FYSANSRGLGI
+57 FYSANTRGLGI
-68 AASQKTFDEHYF
+68 SSSQKPFEEHYF
-80 RYENSYLIYEIRTEE
+80 KFENSYLIYEIQTEN
-95 KPFFVIVYRHNK
+95 KPFFVIIYRHNK

-129 LKIKEVIA
+129 IKIKEVIS
-137 GFDKRGIYVSNQIDT
+137 GLDKRGVFVSQQIDT

-158 ILYGTETDKQLSKFY
+158 IIYGTETDKVLSKFHI
-173 LLKGNEKYQNI
+173 LKGNEKYQNI

-196 SSVDSRFIKDFI
+196 SSIDSRFIKDFI
-208 ANSLTNESSSI
+208 ANSLTTENSSI

-241 LKKESQQLMELI
+241 IKKDTQQLIEFI

-281 ETQNETI
+281 ETQNETV
-288 IKASREKEEEL
+288 IKASQEKQAEL
-299 ERLAEGNDEQ
+299 DRLSEAHDEQ
-309 KIRLEEK
+309 KTLLEEK
-316 QKDIREE
+316 QKDVREE
-323 IGYYDKS
+323 IGYYDRT

-339 EYKELNIEQAV
+339 DYKEKNIEQAV
-350 EKNSERDKLQVELNI
+350 EKNAEREKIQVELNI

-376 VQSIEMKYSSLIE
+376 VQSIEMKFSSLIE

-398 INKINSRTSEI
+398 INKINARTSEI

-416 QLLQKNEY
+416 QLLQKNEF
-424 NKKDNELKQK
+424 NKKDAELKQK
-434 REDALLELNAEV
+434 REDALSETNAEI
-446 TSKQIEFNE
+446 TEKQIEFNE

-464 NTRFYENEI
+464 NTRFYEAEI
-473 KAHEQELAD
+473 KAHETELAD
-482 LRAINYKNKSERA
+482 LRAINYKNKSELA
-495 IKANLVQSNQKE
+495 IKTNLVQSNQKD

-512 QKLKTALSHQIQNT
+512 TKLKNSLSNQIQKT
-526 NNEIIRV
+526 NNEIIRI
-533 KTEIKAIE
+533 KTEIKNIE
-541 DKLNVQHDALYGY
+541 EKLNVQHNALYGY

-567 KVVNEDL
+567 KVVNEEL

-580 NPSLNTEKG
+580 NPSLTEEKGISLYG
-589 VSLYGINLQLDDVQ
+589 VSLKLDDVKI
-603 VVSKSIEGYQFEK
+603 VSKSIEEYQFEK
-616 NERLAIIRDL
+616 NERLATIRDL
-626 EESLNQYQGTNN
+626 EESLNQFQTANN

-647 FGKQLGELKEELKVL
+647 YGKQLGELKEDLKVL
-662 DYSLELAEK
+662 TYSLELAEK
-671 REKKLIIELE
+671 REKKLILELE
-681 DWKQRASKEVEESL
+681 DWKQRASTEIEQSL
-695 SGNKQKLALI
+695 SGNRQKLNII
-705 EEELSILTKKK
+705 EEELSVLNKKK
-716 NNLLNDFNIQL
+716 NNLLNDFNLQF

-734 DERLLDL
+734 NERLADL
-741 KTRQEEEISELEVE
+741 KSRQESEISELEVE
-755 KKNQVKEYEEKET
+755 KKNQVKEYEEKERA
-768 QLSSEKESNFK
+768 LSSEKESNFK
-779 EKGVDSK
+779 AKGVDSK
-786 EIKRIDA
+786 EITKIDA
-793 RIKEVQEALKEIE
+793 RIKELQEALKEIE
-806 QYSQLVNDYLKDKRD
+806 QYAQIVSDYLKDKRE

-826 PDFIQKKEEFVK
+826 PDLIQKKDEYVK
-838 TANDLTAELEELA
+838 SANDLTSELEEIS

-859 ELNKQKRAFDEE
+859 ELNKQKRALEEE

-885 FRETPVYN
+885 FRETPVFN
-893 KYADIIERA
+893 KYADIIDRA

-929 TAFQR
+929 GAFQR

-942 FRLENHFNFIIR
+942 FRLDNHFNFIIR

-968 LRSFINENK
+968 LRSFVNENK

-989 GLVTDSIATKVKELS
+989 GLVTDSIATKVRELS

-1041 SENKVYKLLK
+1041 SDNKVYKLLK

-1077 NKEISNRAVKLL
+1077 HKEISNRAVKLL
-1089 EQLRSAI
+1089 DQLRTAI

-1109 FELRFN
+1109 FELKFN
-1115 IKEGMNETG
+1115 IKEGLNETG

-1151 VFIKESSHRS
+1151 VFIKESSHRG

-1208 HYKFTYQFRREENNN
+1208 HYKYTYQFRREENNN

>member
-1 MGRIGGAKMENVRIL
+1 MDNCRIL
-16 NRIVEINIANVKYA
+16 NRIVQINIANVKYT
-30 DIELSGNT
+30 DLELSGNT

-57 FYSANSRGLGI
+57 FYSANTRGLGI
-68 AASQKTFDEHYF
+68 SPSQKPFDEHYF
-80 RYENSYLIYEIRTEE
+80 KFENSYLIYEIRTED

-112 VDAEYNPDFF
+112 VDAEYSPDFF

-129 LKIKEVIA
+129 LKIKEVIS
-137 GFDKRGIYVSNQIDT
+137 GFDKRGVFYSGQIDT

-158 ILYGTETDKQLSKFY
+158 ILYGTETDKSLTKFH

-196 SSVDSRFIKDFI
+196 SSIDSRFIKDFI
-208 ANSLTNESSSI
+208 ANSLSTENSSI
-219 KLEQVERQLRQFNE
+219 KLEQVDRQLRQFNE

-241 LKKESQQLMELI
+241 LKKETQQLIEFI

-281 ETQNETI
+281 ETQNETV
-288 IKASREKEEEL
+288 IKASQAKQEEL
-299 ERLAEGNDEQ
+299 DKITEAHDDQ
-309 KIRLEEK
+309 KIALEEK
-316 QKDIREE
+316 QKDVREE
-323 IGYYDKS
+323 IGYYDRT

-339 EYKELNIEQAV
+339 EYKEKNIDEAV
-350 EKNSERDKLQVELNI
+350 GKNAERDKLQVEYNI

-376 VQSIEMKYSSLIE
+376 VQSIEMKYASLVE

-398 INKINSRTSEI
+398 VNKINSKTSEI

-424 NKKDNELKQK
+424 SKKDVELKQK
-434 REDALLELNAEV
+434 REEALTEINADI
-446 TSKQIEFNE
+446 TTKQIEFNE

-464 NTRFYENEI
+464 NTRFYETEI
-473 KAHEQELAD
+473 KAQETELAD
-482 LRAINYKNKSERA
+482 LRAINYKNKSELA
-495 IKANLVQSNQKE
+495 IKNNLVQSNQKE
-507 WEALE
+507 WENLE
-512 QKLKTALSHQIQNT
+512 LRLKTSLNNQIQIT

-541 DKLNVQHDALYGY
+541 EKLNVQHDALYGY
-554 LEKNVKDWQNTIG
+554 LEKNVKDWHTTIG
-567 KVVNEDL
+567 KVVNEEL

-580 NPSLNTEKG
+580 NPSKVDDKG
-589 VSLYGINLQLDDVQ
+589 FSMYGISLKLDDVK
-603 VVSKSIEGYQFEK
+603 VVSKTIEEYQFEK

-626 EESLNQYQGTNN
+626 EESLNQFQGTNT

-647 FGKQLGELKEELKVL
+647 FGKQLGELKEDLKVL
-662 DYSLELAEK
+662 TYSLELAEK
-671 REKKLIIELE
+671 REKKLILELE

-695 SGNKQKLALI
+695 TGNKQKVNLI
-705 EEELSILTKKK
+705 EEELAILNKKK
-716 NNLLNDFNIQL
+716 NNLLNDFNTQL

-734 DERLLDL
+734 DERLADL
-741 KTRQEEEISELEVE
+741 KGRQETEISELEVE

-768 QLSSEKESNFK
+768 ELSNEKETNFK
-779 EKGVDSK
+779 AKGVDSK

-793 RIKEVQEALKEIE
+793 KIKELQDALKEID
-806 QYSQLVNDYLKDKRD
+806 QYSQVVSDYLKDKRE

-826 PDFIQKKEEFVK
+826 PDLIQKKEEYVK
-838 TANDLTAELEELA
+838 TANDLTNELEEIS
-851 RKYNIKRM
+851 RKFNIKRM
-859 ELNKQKRAFDEE
+859 ELNKQKRAFEEE

-885 FRETPVYN
+885 FRETPVFN
-893 KYADIIERA
+893 KYADIIDRA

-934 YVNEFAGK
+934 YVNEFSGK
-942 FRLENHFNFIIR
+942 FRIDNHFNFIIR

-1022 KAEFEESK
+1022 KAEFEQSK
-1030 LIEFIKIRLED
+1030 LIEFIKIRLEESD
-1041 SENKVYKLLK
+1041 NKVYKLLK

-1077 NKEISNRAVKLL
+1077 NREISNRAVKLL
-1089 EQLRSAI
+1089 DQLRTAI

-1109 FELRFN
+1109 FELKFN
-1115 IKEGMNETG
+1115 IKEGLNETG

-1135 GTDILVK
+1135 GTDVLVK

-1161 SSDFKV
+1161 SSDFRV

-1188 AKNRNIMMINGLPN
+1188 AKDRNIMMINGLPN

-1208 HYKFTYQFRREENNN
+1208 HYKYTYQFRREENNN

>member
-1 MGRIGGAKMENVRIL
+1 MENNCRIL
-16 NRIVEINIANVKYA
+16 NRIVEINIANVKYT
-30 DIELSGNT
+30 DLELSGNT

-68 AASQKTFDEHYF
+68 APSQKPFDEHYF
-80 RYENSYLIYEIRTEE
+80 RNENSYLIYEIRTED

-112 VDAEYNPDFF
+112 VDAEYSPDYF

-129 LKIKEVIA
+129 LKMKDIVA
-137 GFDKRGIYVSNQIDT
+137 GFDKRGIYISNQIDT

-158 ILYGTETDKQLSKFY
+158 VLYGTETDKQLSKFY

-196 SSVDSRFIKDFI
+196 SSIDSRFIKDFI
-208 ANSLTNESSSI
+208 ANSLTTENSSI

-241 LKKESQQLMELI
+241 LKKETQQLIEFI

-288 IKASREKEEEL
+288 IKASREKEEEI
-299 ERLAEGNDEQ
+299 ERLAEGNEEQ
-309 KIRLEEK
+309 KTHLEEK

-339 EYKELNIEQAV
+339 EYKDKNIDQAV
-350 EKNSERDKLQVELNI
+350 EKNAEREKLQVDLNI

-398 INKINSRTSEI
+398 VNKINSRTSEI

-416 QLLQKNEY
+416 QLLQKNEF

-434 REDALLELNAEV
+434 REDALTDLNAEV

-473 KAHEQELAD
+473 KAQETELAE

-495 IKANLVQSNQKE
+495 IKTNLVQTNQKE
-507 WEALE
+507 WENLE
-512 QKLKTALSHQIQNT
+512 QKLKTASAHQIQKT

-533 KTEIKAIE
+533 KNEIKAIE
-541 DKLNVQHDALYGY
+541 EKLNVQHDALYGY
-554 LEKNVKDWQNTIG
+554 LEKNVKDWHTTIG

-580 NPSLNTEKG
+580 DPKIIADKAF
-589 VSLYGINLQLDDVQ
+589 SLYGVTLKLDDVQ
-603 VVSKSIEGYQFEK
+603 VVSKTIEEYQFEK
-616 NERLAIIRDL
+616 NERNAIIRDL
-626 EESLNQYQGTNN
+626 EESLNQFQTSNN

-647 FGKQLGELKEELKVL
+647 FGKQLGELKEDLKVL
-662 DYSLELAEK
+662 NYSLELADK
-671 REKKLIIELE
+671 REKKLILEIE
-681 DWKQRASKEVEESL
+681 DWKQRASTEIEQSL
-695 SGNKQKLALI
+695 SGNKQKINII
-705 EEELSILTKKK
+705 EEELAILNKKK
-716 NNLLNDFNIQL
+716 NNLLNDFNTQF
-727 DKLKAFN
+727 DKLKIFN
-734 DERLLDL
+734 DERLADL
-741 KTRQEEEISELEVE
+741 KGRQETEISELEVE

-793 RIKEVQEALKEIE
+793 RIKELQDALKEIE
-806 QYSQLVNDYLKDKRD
+806 QYSQVVNDYLKDKRD

-826 PDFIQKKEEFVK
+826 PDFIQKKEEYVK
-838 TANDLTAELEELA
+838 TANDLSAELEEIA

-893 KYADIIERA
+893 KYVDIIERA

-929 TAFQR
+929 GAFQR
-934 YVNEFAGK
+934 YVNEFSGK
-942 FRLENHFNFIIR
+942 FRLENHFNFVIR
-954 NDATQGE
+954 NDASQGE

-968 LRSFINENK
+968 LRSFINEAK

-1161 SSDFKV
+1161 STDFKV

-1208 HYKFTYQFRREENNN
+1208 HYKYTYQFRREENNN

>member
-1 MGRIGGAKMENVRIL
+1 MENNCRIL
-16 NRIVEINIANVKYA
+16 NRIVEINIANVKYT
-30 DIELSGNT
+30 DLELSGNT

-57 FYSANSRGLGI
+57 FYSANTRGLGI
-68 AASQKTFDEHYF
+68 SASQKPFEEHYF
-80 RYENSYLIYEIRTEE
+80 KYENSYLIYEIQTEN

-112 VDAEYNPDFF
+112 VDAEYSPDYF

-129 LKIKEVIA
+129 IKIKEVIA
-137 GFDKRGIYVSNQIDT
+137 GLDKRGIFVSQQIDT

-158 ILYGTETDKQLSKFY
+158 ILYGTETDKQLSRFH

-196 SSVDSRFIKDFI
+196 SSIDSRFIKDFI
-208 ANSLTNESSSI
+208 ANSLTTESSSI
-219 KLEQVERQLRQFNE
+219 KLEQVDRQLRQFNE

-241 LKKESQQLMELI
+241 LKKESQQLIEFI

-281 ETQNETI
+281 ETQNEAV
-288 IKASREKEEEL
+288 IKASQEKQEEL
-299 ERLAEGNDEQ
+299 DRLIEANEEQ
-309 KIRLEEK
+309 KTLLEEK

-323 IGYYDKS
+323 IGYYDRT

-339 EYKELNIEQAV
+339 EYKEKNIEEAV
-350 EKNSERDKLQVELNI
+350 EKNAEREKLQVDLNI

-416 QLLQKNEY
+416 QLLQKNEF
-424 NKKDNELKQK
+424 NKKDAELKQK
-434 REDALLELNAEV
+434 REEALTDLNAEV
-446 TSKQIEFNE
+446 TAKQIEFNE

-464 NTRFYENEI
+464 NTRFYEAEI
-473 KAHEQELAD
+473 KAQETELAD
-482 LRAINYKNKSERA
+482 LRAINYKNKSELA
-495 IKANLVQSNQKE
+495 IKNNLVQTLQKE

-512 QKLKTALSHQIQNT
+512 LKLKTSLSNQIQKT

-533 KTEIKAIE
+533 KTEIKTIE
-541 DKLNVQHDALYGY
+541 EKLNVQHDALYGY
-554 LEKNVKDWQNTIG
+554 LEKNVKDWHNTIG

-574 LFRTDL
+574 LFRSDL
-580 NPSLNTEKG
+580 NPTITDSKDL
-589 VSLYGINLQLDDVQ
+589 SLYGISLKLDEVP
-603 VVSKSIEGYQFEK
+603 VVSKSIEEYQFEK

-626 EESLNQYQGTNN
+626 EESMNQFQTANN

-647 FGKQLGELKEELKVL
+647 YGKQLGELKEDLKVL
-662 DYSLELAEK
+662 TYSLELAEK
-671 REKKLIIELE
+671 REKKLILELE
-681 DWKQRASKEVEESL
+681 DWKQRASTEIEQSL
-695 SGNKQKLALI
+695 SGNRQKLNII
-705 EEELSILTKKK
+705 EEELSILNKRK
-716 NNLLNDFNIQL
+716 NNLLNDFNTQF
-727 DKLKAFN
+727 DKLKTFN
-734 DERLLDL
+734 DERLADL
-741 KTRQEEEISELEVE
+741 KSRQETEISELEVE
-755 KKNQVKEYEEKET
+755 KKNQVKEYEEKEAS
-768 QLSSEKESNFK
+768 LSAEKESNFK
-779 EKGVDSK
+779 AKGVDSK
-786 EIKRIDA
+786 EIKKIDA
-793 RIKEVQEALKEIE
+793 RIKELTDALKEID
-806 QYSQLVNDYLKDKRD
+806 QYAQIVSDYLKDKRE

-826 PDFIQKKEEFVK
+826 PDLIQKKEEYVK
-838 TANDLTAELEELA
+838 SANDLTAELEEVS
-851 RKYNIKRM
+851 RKFNIKRM
-859 ELNKQKRAFDEE
+859 ELNKQKRAFEEE

-885 FRETPVYN
+885 FRETPVFN
-893 KYADIIERA
+893 KYVDIIDRA

-929 TAFQR
+929 GAFQR

-942 FRLENHFNFIIR
+942 FRLDNHFNFVIR

-989 GLVTDSIATKVKELS
+989 GLVTDSIATKVRELS

-1041 SENKVYKLLK
+1041 SDNKVYKLLK

-1077 NKEISNRAVKLL
+1077 NREISNRAVKLL
-1089 EQLRSAI
+1089 DQLRTAI
-1096 KEQEQEEI
+1096 KEQEQDEI

-1109 FELRFN
+1109 FELKFN
-1115 IKEGMNETG
+1115 IKEGLNETG

-1151 VFIKESSHRS
+1151 VFIKESSHRGS
-1161 SSDFKV
+1161 TEFKV

-1202 KSGLEA
+1202 KSGLES
-1208 HYKFTYQFRREENNN
+1208 HYKYTYQFRREENNN

>member
-1 MGRIGGAKMENVRIL
+1 MDNCRIL
-16 NRIVEINIANVKYA
+16 NRIVQINIANVKYT
-30 DIELSGNT
+30 DLELSGNT

-57 FYSANSRGLGI
+57 FYSANTRGLGI
-68 AASQKTFDEHYF
+68 SPSQKPFDEHYF
-80 RYENSYLIYEIRTEE
+80 KFENSYLIYEIRTED

-112 VDAEYNPDFF
+112 IDAEYSPDFF

-129 LKIKEVIA
+129 LKIKDVLA
-137 GFDKRGIYVSNQIDT
+137 GFDKRSIFYSGQIDT

-158 ILYGTETDKQLSKFY
+158 ILYGTETDKTLTKFH

-196 SSVDSRFIKDFI
+196 SSIDSRFIKDFI
-208 ANSLTNESSSI
+208 ANSLSTENSSI
-219 KLEQVERQLRQFNE
+219 KLEQVDRQLRQFNE

-241 LKKESQQLMELI
+241 LKKETQQLIEFI

-281 ETQNETI
+281 ETQNETV
-288 IKASREKEEEL
+288 IKASQAKQEEL
-299 ERLAEGNDEQ
+299 DKITEIHDDQ
-309 KIRLEEK
+309 KIALEEK
-316 QKDIREE
+316 QKDVREE
-323 IGYYDKS
+323 IGYYDRT

-339 EYKELNIEQAV
+339 EYKEKNIEEAV
-350 EKNSERDKLQVELNI
+350 SKNTEREKLQVEYNI

-376 VQSIEMKYSSLIE
+376 VQSIEMKYSSLVE

-398 INKINSRTSEI
+398 VNKINSKTGEI

-424 NKKDNELKQK
+424 SKKDVELKQK
-434 REDALLELNAEV
+434 RDEALTELNADV
-446 TSKQIEFNE
+446 TAKQIEFNE

-464 NTRFYENEI
+464 NTRFYETEI
-473 KAHEQELAD
+473 KGQETELAD
-482 LRAINYKNKSERA
+482 LRAINYKNKSELA
-495 IKANLVQSNQKE
+495 IKTNLVQSNQKE
-507 WEALE
+507 WESLE
-512 QKLKTALSHQIQNT
+512 LRLKTSLTNQIQKT

-533 KTEIKAIE
+533 KTEIKTIE
-541 DKLNVQHDALYGY
+541 EKLNVQGDALYGY
-554 LEKNVKDWQNTIG
+554 LEKNVKDWHQTIG
-567 KVVNEDL
+567 KIVNEDL

-580 NPSLNTEKG
+580 TPTKVENKG
-589 VSLYGINLQLDDVQ
+589 DLSMYGISLKLDDVNI
-603 VVSKSIEGYQFEK
+603 VSKTIEVYQFEK
-616 NERLAIIRDL
+616 NEKLAIIRDL
-626 EESLNQYQGTNN
+626 EESLNQFQGTNT

-647 FGKQLGELKEELKVL
+647 FGKQLGELKEDLKVL
-662 DYSLELAEK
+662 TYSLELAEK
-671 REKKLIIELE
+671 REKKLILELE

-695 SGNKQKLALI
+695 TGNKQKVNII
-705 EEELSILTKKK
+705 EEELAILNKKK
-716 NNLLNDFNIQL
+716 NNLLNDFNVQL

-734 DERLLDL
+734 DERLADL
-741 KTRQEEEISELEVE
+741 KGRQETEISELEVE

-768 QLSSEKESNFK
+768 ELSNEKETNFK
-779 EKGVDSK
+779 AKGVDSK

-793 RIKEVQEALKEIE
+793 KIKELQEALKEID
-806 QYSQLVNDYLKDKRD
+806 QYSQIVSDYLKDKRE

-826 PDFIQKKEEFVK
+826 PDLIQKKDEYVK
-838 TANDLTAELEELA
+838 TANDLTAELEEIS
-851 RKYNIKRM
+851 RKFNIKRM
-859 ELNKQKRAFDEE
+859 ELNKQKRAFEEE
-871 LIEFNNGINYFTKN
+871 LIDFNNGINYFTKN
-885 FRETPVYN
+885 FRETPVFN
-893 KYADIIERA
+893 KYADIIDRA

-934 YVNEFAGK
+934 YVNEFSGK
-942 FRLENHFNFIIR
+942 FRIDNHFNFIIR

-968 LRSFINENK
+968 LRSFINEAK

-1022 KAEFEESK
+1022 KAEFEQSK
-1030 LIEFIKIRLED
+1030 LIEFIKIRLEESD
-1041 SENKVYKLLK
+1041 NKVYKLLK

-1077 NKEISNRAVKLL
+1077 NREISNRAVKLL
-1089 EQLRSAI
+1089 DQLRTAI

-1109 FELRFN
+1109 FELKFN
-1115 IKEGMNETG
+1115 IKEGLNETG

-1135 GTDILVK
+1135 GTDVLVK

-1161 SSDFKV
+1161 SSDFRV

-1188 AKNRNIMMINGLPN
+1188 AKDRNIMMINGLPN

-1208 HYKFTYQFRREENNN
+1208 HYKYTYQFRREENNN

>member
-1 MGRIGGAKMENVRIL
+1 MENCRIL

-68 AASQKTFDEHYF
+68 SASQKPFEEHYF
-80 RYENSYLIYEIRTEE
+80 RYENSYLIYEIATEE

-112 VDAEYNPDFF
+112 VDAAYDPDFF
-122 FNENDEA
+122 FNANDEA
-129 LKIKEVIA
+129 VKIKEVLSN
-137 GFDKRGIYVSNQIDT
+137 FEKRGIYFSNQIDT

-158 ILYGTETDKQLSKFY
+158 IIFGTETDKQLSKFH

-196 SSVDSRFIKDFI
+196 SSIDSRFIKDFI
-208 ANSLTNESSSI
+208 ANSLTTENSSI

-241 LKKESQQLMELI
+241 LKKETQQLIEFI

-274 GSSLRYA
+274 GSSLRFA
-281 ETQNETI
+281 ENQNEAI
-288 IKASREKEEEL
+288 REAAKKKEEEL
-299 ERLAEGNDEQ
+299 EKLSEEFDANKEH
-309 KIRLEEK
+309 LEDK
-316 QKDIREE
+316 QSNISEE
-323 IGYYDKS
+323 IGYYDRT

-339 EYKELNIEQAV
+339 DYKEKNIEEAV
-350 EKNSERDKLQVELNI
+350 EKNAEREKLQVELNI

-376 VQSIEMKYSSLIE
+376 VASIELKYSSLIE
-389 QLRNDKTAY
+389 QLRNDKSAY
-398 INKINSRTSEI
+398 INKINARTSEI

-424 NKKDNELKQK
+424 NKRDAELKEK
-434 REDALLELNAEV
+434 RDEALSDVNAEV
-446 TSKQIEFNE
+446 TAKQIEFNQ
-455 LKAEEKVIR
+455 LKSDEKVIR
-464 NTRFYENEI
+464 NTRFYEQEI
-473 KAHEQELAD
+473 KALENELAE
-482 LRAINYKNKSERA
+482 LRAVSYKNKSERA
-495 IKANLVQSNQKE
+495 IKQNMVQTLQRE
-507 WEALE
+507 WESLE
-512 QKLKTALSHQIQNT
+512 LKLKNSLSGRVNQT
-526 NNEIIRV
+526 NNEIIKIR
-533 KTEIKAIE
+533 TEIKEIE
-541 DKLNVQHDALYGY
+541 EKLNIQHDAFYGF
-554 LEKNVKDWQNTIG
+554 LEKHVKDWHQTIG
-567 KVVNEDL
+567 KVVNEKL
-574 LFRTDL
+574 LFRTDIAPEL
-580 NPSLNTEKG
+580 KEQTANT
-589 VSLYGINLQLDDVQ
+589 LYGISLNLEPVE
-603 VVSKSIEGYQFEK
+603 VVSKSIEEYQFEK
-616 NERLAIIRDL
+616 NERLALIRDL
-626 EESLNQYQGTNN
+626 EEALNKFQSANN

-647 FGKQLGELKEELKVL
+647 FGKQIGELKEDVKVL
-662 DYSLELAEK
+662 SYSLELADK
-671 REKKLIIELE
+671 REQKLTAELE
-681 DWKQRASKEVEESL
+681 DWRSRAGKEIEESL
-695 SGNKQKLALI
+695 TGNRQRLNLI
-705 EEELSILTKKK
+705 EEELSILNKKK
-716 NNLLNDFNIQL
+716 NNLLNEFNVQL
-727 DKLKAFN
+727 DKLKAYN
-734 DERLLDL
+734 EERLAEL
-741 KTRQEEEISELEVE
+741 KSRQESEISELEVE
-755 KKNQVKEYEEKET
+755 KKERVKEFEQKEDELT
-768 QLSSEKESNFK
+768 KERESNFK
-779 EKGVDSK
+779 SKGVDAK
-786 EIKRIDA
+786 QLKAVEKRMNEI
-793 RIKEVQEALKEIE
+793 QEELKEIE
-806 QYSQLVNDYLKDKRD
+806 QYAQIVSDYMKDKRE

-826 PDFIQKKEEFVK
+826 PDLIQKKEEYVK
-838 TANDLTAELEELA
+838 SKNDLHNELEELT
-851 RKYNIKRM
+851 RKFNLKRM
-859 ELNKQKRAFDEE
+859 ELNKQKRAYDEE
-871 LIEFNNGINYFTKN
+871 LIDFNNGISFFSNN
-885 FRETPVYN
+885 FRETPVYT

-902 EPKKTNYSVM
+902 EPKRTNYNIM

-929 TAFQR
+929 GAFQR

-942 FRLENHFNFIIR
+942 FRIDNHFNFVIR

-1009 IQHIITLIAEDFK
+1009 IQHIISLIAEDFK

-1030 LIEFIKIRLED
+1030 LIEFIKIRLEESD
-1041 SENKVYKLLK
+1041 NKVYKLLK

-1066 GLFNTDFATHK
+1066 GLFNTDFATGQK
-1077 NKEISNRAVKLL
+1077 REISTRAVKLL
-1089 EQLRSAI
+1089 EQLRNAI

-1104 RLQDL
+1104 KLQDL
-1109 FELRFN
+1109 FELKFN

-1161 SSDFKV
+1161 SKDFKV

-1202 KSGLEA
+1202 KSGLES
-1208 HYKFTYQFRREENNN
+1208 HYKYTYQFRREENNN

>member
-1 MGRIGGAKMENVRIL
+1 MENVRIL
-16 NRIVEINIANVKYA
+16 NRIVQINIANVKYA
-30 DIELSGNT
+30 DIELCGNT

-68 AASQKTFDEHYF
+68 AQSQKTFEEHYF
-80 RYENSYLIYEIRTEE
+80 RYENSYLIYEIATED
-95 KPFFVIVYRHNK
+95 KSFFVMVYRHNK

-112 VDAEYNPDFF
+112 VDASYNPDFF
-122 FNENDEA
+122 LNANDEA
-129 LKIKEVIA
+129 MKIKEIIA
-137 GFDKRGIYVSNQIDT
+137 NLEKRDIFISNQIDT

-158 ILYGTETDKQLSKFY
+158 IIFGTETDKQLSKFY

-196 SSVDSRFIKDFI
+196 SSIDSRFIKDFI
-208 ANSLTNESSSI
+208 ANSLTNENSGI

-233 KYSDIETY
+233 KYTDIETY
-241 LKKESQQLMELI
+241 VKKETNQLIELI

-274 GSSLRYA
+274 GSSLRFA

-288 IKASREKEEEL
+288 REASKKKEEEL
-299 ERLAEGNDEQ
+299 EILTAENESLTETIQ
-309 KIRLEEK
+309 AK
-316 QKDIREE
+316 QNDIREE
-323 IGYYDKS
+323 IGFYDRT

-339 EYKELNIEQAV
+339 EYKEKNIDEAV
-350 EKNSERDKLQVELNI
+350 QKNAEREKLQVELNI

-376 VQSIEMKYSSLIE
+376 VASIESKYSALIE
-389 QLRNDKTAY
+389 HLRNDKTAY
-398 INKINSRTSEI
+398 INRSNSKTSEI

-416 QLLQKNEY
+416 QLLQKNEF
-424 NKKDNELKQK
+424 NKRDAELKQK
-434 REDALLELNAEV
+434 REEAFNDISSEV
-446 TSKQIEFNE
+446 TAKQIEFNE
-455 LKAEEKVIR
+455 LKSEEKVIK
-464 NTRFYENEI
+464 NTRYYEEEI
-473 KAHEQELAD
+473 KHLESELAE
-482 LRAINYKNKSERA
+482 LRAVNYKNKSERA
-495 IKANLVQSNQKE
+495 IKANMVQTIQRE
-507 WEALE
+507 WEAIE
-512 QKLKTALSHQIQNT
+512 VKSKASLSNRVNQT
-526 NNEIIRV
+526 TNEITRL
-533 KTEIKAIE
+533 KNEIKE
-541 DKLNVQHDALYGY
+541 VETKLNVQHDAFYGF
-554 LEKNVKDWQNTIG
+554 LEKNVKNWHQTIG
-567 KVVNEDL
+567 KVVNEKL
-574 LFRTDL
+574 LFRTDIA
-580 NPSLNTEKG
+580 PEVKEATANT
-589 VSLYGINLQLDDVQ
+589 LYGISLNLEQVE
-603 VVSKSIEGYQFEK
+603 VVSKSIEDYQFEK
-616 NERLAIIRDL
+616 NERLSQIRDL
-626 EESLNQYQGTNN
+626 EESLNHFQAANT

-647 FGKQLGELKEELKVL
+647 YGKQLGELKEDLKVL
-662 DYSLELAEK
+662 AYSLELADK
-671 REKKLIIELE
+671 REAKLVSELE
-681 DWKQRASKEVEESL
+681 DWRTKAGTEVEQSL
-695 SGNKQKLALI
+695 TGNRQRLNII
-705 EEELSILTKKK
+705 EEELAILNKKK
-716 NNLLNDFNIQL
+716 NVFINDFNNQFERL
-727 DKLKAFN
+727 KTFNEERLTELKA
-734 DERLLDL
+734 
-741 KTRQEEEISELEVE
+741 RQESEVSELEVE
-755 KKNQVKEYEEKET
+755 KKNRVKEFEAKEEELTKE
-768 QLSSEKESNFK
+768 KDSNFK
-779 EKGVDSK
+779 KKGVDAKQLKSVEGRMK
-786 EIKRIDA
+786 EL
-793 RIKEVQEALKEIE
+793 QESLKEIE
-806 QYSQLVNDYLKDKRD
+806 QYAQIVSDYLKDKREK
-821 IFDKL
+821 FDQL
-826 PDFIQKKEEFVK
+826 PDLIQKKEEFIK
-838 TANDLTAELEELA
+838 SNLDLTAQLEETT
-851 RKYNIKRM
+851 RKFNLKRM

-871 LIEFNNGINYFTKN
+871 LIEFNNGVNFFSNN

-893 KYADIIERA
+893 KYSEIIERA
-902 EPKKTNYSVM
+902 EAKRTNYNIM

-929 TAFQR
+929 GAFQR

-942 FRLENHFNFIIR
+942 FRIDNHFNFIIR

-1030 LIEFIKIRLED
+1030 LIEFIKIKIEESD
-1041 SENKVYKLLK
+1041 NKVYKLLK
-1051 RIQEFREENGLVYNE
+1051 RIEEFREEHGLVYNE
-1066 GLFNTDFATHK
+1066 GLFNTDFAPGQK
-1077 NKEISNRAVKLL
+1077 REISGRAVKLL

-1109 FELRFN
+1109 FELKFN

-1161 SSDFKV
+1161 STDFKV

-1174 GQISAHYLRELLRF
+1174 GQISAHYLRELLKF

-1202 KSGLEA
+1202 KSGLES
-1208 HYKFTYQFRREENNN
+1208 HYKYTYQFRKEDNGN
-1223 VRIFPSIVTEVE
+1223 VRVFPSIVTEVE

>member
-1 MGRIGGAKMENVRIL
+1 MDNCRIL
-16 NRIVEINIANVKYA
+16 NRIVQINIANVKYT

-57 FYSANSRGLGI
+57 FYSANTRGLGI
-68 AASQKTFDEHYF
+68 SPSQKPFEEHYF
-80 RYENSYLIYEIRTEE
+80 KFENSYLIYEISTED

-129 LKIKEVIA
+129 IKIKEVLA
-137 GFDKRGIYVSNQIDT
+137 GLDRRGIFYSGQIDT

-158 ILYGTETDKQLSKFY
+158 ILFGTETDKTLNKFY

-196 SSVDSRFIKDFI
+196 SSIDSRFIKDFI
-208 ANSLTNESSSI
+208 ANSLSTENSSI
-219 KLEQVERQLRQFNE
+219 KLEQVDRQLRQFNE

-241 LKKESQQLMELI
+241 LKKETQQLIEFI

-265 AQMEMADKL
+265 SQMELADKL

-281 ETQNETI
+281 ETQNEAV
-288 IKASREKEEEL
+288 IKSAQAKQEEL
-299 ERLAEGNDEQ
+299 EALTEKHEDQ
-309 KIRLEEK
+309 KIALEEK
-316 QKDIREE
+316 QKDVREE
-323 IGYYDKS
+323 IGYYDRT

-339 EYKELNIEQAV
+339 DYQ
-350 EKNSERDKLQVELNI
+350 EKNIDEAVTKNIERDKLQVEYNI

-398 INKINSRTSEI
+398 INKINSKTSEI
-409 FNHYNEL
+409 FNHYNEQ

-424 NKKDNELKQK
+424 NKREIELKQK
-434 REDALLELNAEV
+434 REEALEEINKDI
-446 TSKQIEFNE
+446 TDKQIEFND

-464 NTRFYENEI
+464 NTRFYDTEI
-473 KAHEQELAD
+473 KAHETELAE
-482 LRAINYKNKSERA
+482 LRAINYKNKSELA
-495 IKANLVQSNQKE
+495 IKTNLVQTNQKE

-512 QKLKTALSHQIQNT
+512 LNLKTSLSSQIQKT
-526 NNEIIRV
+526 NNEIIKI
-533 KTEIKAIE
+533 KTEIKTIE
-541 DKLNVQHDALYGY
+541 EKLNVQNNALYGY
-554 LEKNVKDWQNTIG
+554 LEKNVKNWHQNIG
-567 KVVNEDL
+567 KVIHEDL

-580 NPSLNTEKG
+580 NPTKVDDNGLSIFGISLK
-589 VSLYGINLQLDDVQ
+589 LDDVKI
-603 VVSKSIEGYQFEK
+603 VAKTIEEYQFEK
-616 NERLAIIRDL
+616 NERLASIRDL
-626 EESLNQYQGTNN
+626 EESLNQFQIINN

-647 FGKQLGELKEELKVL
+647 FGKQLGELKEDLKVL
-662 DYSLELAEK
+662 SYSLELADK
-671 REKKLIIELE
+671 REKKLILELE

-695 SGNKQKLALI
+695 TGNKQKINLL
-705 EEELSILTKKK
+705 EEELAILNKKK
-716 NNLLNDFNIQL
+716 NNLLNDFNTQL
-727 DKLKAFN
+727 EKLKAFN
-734 DERLLDL
+734 DERLADL
-741 KTRQEEEISELEVE
+741 KLRQESEITELEVE
-755 KKNQVKEYEEKET
+755 KKNQVKEYEEKEDELT
-768 QLSSEKESNFK
+768 KEKETNFK
-779 EKGVDSK
+779 DKGVDSK
-786 EIKRIDA
+786 EIKKIDA
-793 RIKEVQEALKEIE
+793 KIKELQEALKEIE
-806 QYSQLVNDYLKDKRD
+806 QYAQIVSDYLKDKRE

-826 PDFIQKKEEFVK
+826 PDFIQKKEEYVK
-838 TANDLTAELEELA
+838 TANDLTSQLEEISVKFNV
-851 RKYNIKRM
+851 RRM
-859 ELNKQKRAFDEE
+859 ELNKQKRAYEEE

-885 FRETPVYN
+885 FRETPVFN
-893 KYADIIERA
+893 KYADIIDRA

-929 TAFQR
+929 TSFQR

-942 FRLENHFNFIIR
+942 FRIDNHFNFIIR

-968 LRSFINENK
+968 LRSFINEAK

-989 GLVTDSIATKVKELS
+989 GLVTESIASKVKELS

-1030 LIEFIKIRLED
+1030 LIEFIKIRLEESD
-1041 SENKVYKLLK
+1041 NKVYKLLK

-1077 NKEISNRAVKLL
+1077 NREISNRAVKLL
-1089 EQLRSAI
+1089 DQLRTAI

-1109 FELRFN
+1109 FELKFN
-1115 IKEGMNETG
+1115 IKEGLNETG

-1135 GTDILVK
+1135 GTDVLVK

-1161 SSDFKV
+1161 SSEFRV

-1208 HYKFTYQFRREENNN
+1208 HYKYTYQFRREENNN

>member
-1 MGRIGGAKMENVRIL
+1 MENCRIL

-68 AASQKTFDEHYF
+68 SASQKPFEEHYF
-80 RYENSYLIYEIRTEE
+80 RYENSFLIYEIATED

-112 VDAEYNPDFF
+112 VDAAYDPDIF
-122 FNENDEA
+122 FNANDEA
-129 LKIKEVIA
+129 MKIKEVLA
-137 GFDKRGIYVSNQIDT
+137 GLEKRGVYFSNQIDT

-158 ILYGTETDKQLSKFY
+158 IIFGTETDKQLSKFH

-196 SSVDSRFIKDFI
+196 SSIDSRFIKDFI
-208 ANSLTNESSSI
+208 ANSLTTENSSI

-241 LKKESQQLMELI
+241 LKKESQQLIEFI

-274 GSSLRYA
+274 GSSLRFA
-281 ETQNETI
+281 ENQNEAI
-288 IKASREKEEEL
+288 REASKKKEEEL
-299 ERLAEGNDEQ
+299 EKLSESFESNKEAIED
-309 KIRLEEK
+309 K
-316 QKDIREE
+316 QSNISEE
-323 IGYYDKS
+323 IGYYDRT

-339 EYKELNIEQAV
+339 EYKEKNIEEAV
-350 EKNSERDKLQVELNI
+350 EKNAEREKLQVELNI

-376 VQSIEMKYSSLIE
+376 VASIELKYSSLIE
-389 QLRNDKTAY
+389 QLRNDKSAY
-398 INKINSRTSEI
+398 VNKINARTSEI

-424 NKKDNELKQK
+424 NKRDAELKEK
-434 REDALLELNAEV
+434 REESLTELNSEV
-446 TSKQIEFNE
+446 TLKQIEFNQ
-455 LKAEEKVIR
+455 LKSEEKVIR
-464 NTRFYENEI
+464 NTRFYEQEI
-473 KAHEQELAD
+473 KNLESELAE
-482 LRAINYKNKSERA
+482 LRAVSYKNKSERA
-495 IKANLVQSNQKE
+495 IKQNMVQTLQRE

-512 QKLKTALSHQIQNT
+512 LKVKNSLSNRANQT
-526 NNEIIRV
+526 NNEIIKI
-533 KTEIKAIE
+533 KTEIKEIE
-541 DKLNVQHDALYGY
+541 EKLNIQHDAFYGF
-554 LEKNVKDWQNTIG
+554 LEKNVKDWHQTIG
-567 KVVNEDL
+567 KVVNEKL
-574 LFRTDL
+574 LFRTDIT
-580 NPSLNTEKG
+580 PEMREQTVNT
-589 VSLYGINLQLDDVQ
+589 LYGISLNLEPVEI
-603 VVSKSIEGYQFEK
+603 VSKSIEEYQFEK
-616 NERLAIIRDL
+616 NERLAQIRDL
-626 EESLNQYQGTNN
+626 EDALNKFQSANN

-647 FGKQLGELKEELKVL
+647 YGKQIGELKEDVKVL
-662 DYSLELAEK
+662 TYSLELADK
-671 REKKLIIELE
+671 REQKLATELE
-681 DWKQRASKEVEESL
+681 DWRSRAGKEVEESL
-695 SGNKQKLALI
+695 TGNRQRLNLI
-705 EEELSILTKKK
+705 EEELSILNKKK
-716 NNLLNDFNIQL
+716 NNLLNEYNIQL
-727 DKLKAFN
+727 DKLKAYN
-734 DERLLDL
+734 DERLTEL
-741 KTRQEEEISELEVE
+741 KSRQETEISELEVE
-755 KKNQVKEYEEKET
+755 KKERVKEFEQKEDD
-768 QLSSEKESNFK
+768 LSKERESNFK
-779 EKGVDSK
+779 SKGVDAK
-786 EIKRIDA
+786 QLKAVEKRMNEI
-793 RIKEVQEALKEIE
+793 QEELKEIE
-806 QYSQLVNDYLKDKRD
+806 QYAQLVSDYMKDKRE
-821 IFDKL
+821 IFDKM
-826 PDFIQKKEEFVK
+826 PDLIQKKEEYVK
-838 TANDLTAELEELA
+838 SKNDLLNELEELT
-851 RKYNIKRM
+851 RKYNLKRM
-859 ELNKQKRAFDEE
+859 ELNKQKRTFDEE
-871 LIEFNNGINYFTKN
+871 LIDFNNGISFFSNN
-885 FRETPVYN
+885 FRETPVYT

-902 EPKKTNYSVM
+902 EPKRTNYNIM

-929 TAFQR
+929 GAFQR

-942 FRLENHFNFIIR
+942 FRIDNHFNFVIR

-1009 IQHIITLIAEDFK
+1009 IQHIISLIAEDFK

-1030 LIEFIKIRLED
+1030 LIEFIKIRLEESD
-1041 SENKVYKLLK
+1041 NKVYKLLK

-1066 GLFNTDFATHK
+1066 GLFNTDFATGQK
-1077 NKEISNRAVKLL
+1077 REISTRAVKLL
-1089 EQLRSAI
+1089 EQLRNAI

-1104 RLQDL
+1104 KLQDL
-1109 FELRFN
+1109 FELKFN

-1161 SSDFKV
+1161 SKDFKV

-1202 KSGLEA
+1202 KSGLES
-1208 HYKFTYQFRREENNN
+1208 HYKYTYQFRREENNN

>member
-1 MGRIGGAKMENVRIL
+1 MENNCRIL
-16 NRIVEINIANVKYA
+16 NRIVEINIANVKYT
-30 DIELSGNT
+30 DLELSGNT

-68 AASQKTFDEHYF
+68 APSQKPFDEHYF
-80 RYENSYLIYEIRTEE
+80 RNENSYLVYEIRTED

-112 VDAEYNPDFF
+112 VDAEYSPDYF

-129 LKIKEVIA
+129 LKMKDIVA
-137 GFDKRGIYVSNQIDT
+137 GFDKRGIYISNQIDT

-196 SSVDSRFIKDFI
+196 SSIDSRFIKDFI
-208 ANSLTNESSSI
+208 ANSLTTENSSI

-241 LKKESQQLMELI
+241 LKKETQQLIEFI

-288 IKASREKEEEL
+288 IKASREKEEEI
-299 ERLAEGNDEQ
+299 EKLAEANDGQ
-309 KIRLEEK
+309 KTHLEEK

-339 EYKELNIEQAV
+339 EYKDKNIDQAV
-350 EKNSERDKLQVELNI
+350 EKNAEREKLQVDLNI

-376 VQSIEMKYSSLIE
+376 VQSIEMKYSSLID

-398 INKINSRTSEI
+398 VNKINSRTSEI

-416 QLLQKNEY
+416 QLLQKNEF
-424 NKKDNELKQK
+424 NKKDAELKQK
-434 REDALLELNAEV
+434 REDALTDLNAEV

-473 KAHEQELAD
+473 KAQETELAE

-495 IKANLVQSNQKE
+495 IKTNLVQTNQKE
-507 WEALE
+507 WENLE
-512 QKLKTALSHQIQNT
+512 QKLKTASAHQIQKT

-533 KTEIKAIE
+533 KNEIKAIE
-541 DKLNVQHDALYGY
+541 EKLNVQHDALYGY
-554 LEKNVKDWQNTIG
+554 LEKNVKDWHTTIG

-580 NPSLNTEKG
+580 DPKIIADKAF
-589 VSLYGINLQLDDVQ
+589 SLYGVTLKLDDVK
-603 VVSKSIEGYQFEK
+603 VVSKTIEEYQFEK
-616 NERLAIIRDL
+616 NERNAIIRDL
-626 EESLNQYQGTNN
+626 EESLNQFQTSNN

-647 FGKQLGELKEELKVL
+647 FGKQLGELKEDLKVL
-662 DYSLELAEK
+662 NYSLELADK
-671 REKKLIIELE
+671 REKKLILEIE
-681 DWKQRASKEVEESL
+681 DWKQRASTEIEQSL
-695 SGNKQKLALI
+695 SGNKQKINII
-705 EEELSILTKKK
+705 EEELAILNKKK
-716 NNLLNDFNIQL
+716 NNLLNDFNTQF
-727 DKLKAFN
+727 DKLKIFN
-734 DERLLDL
+734 DERLADL
-741 KTRQEEEISELEVE
+741 KGRQETEISELEVE

-793 RIKEVQEALKEIE
+793 RIKELQDALKEIE
-806 QYSQLVNDYLKDKRD
+806 QYSQVVNDYLKDKRD

-826 PDFIQKKEEFVK
+826 PDFIQKKEEYVK
-838 TANDLTAELEELA
+838 TANDLSTELEEIA

-893 KYADIIERA
+893 KYVDIIERA

-929 TAFQR
+929 GAFQR

-942 FRLENHFNFIIR
+942 FRLENHFNFVIR
-954 NDATQGE
+954 NDASQGE

-968 LRSFINENK
+968 LRSFINEAK

-1004 GQKDK
+1004 GQKEK

-1151 VFIKESSHRS
+1151 VFIKESSHRNS
-1161 SSDFKV
+1161 TDFKV

-1208 HYKFTYQFRREENNN
+1208 HYKYTYQFRREENNN

>member
-1 MGRIGGAKMENVRIL
+1 MENNCRIL
-16 NRIVEINIANVKYA
+16 NRIVEINISNVKYA

-68 AASQKTFDEHYF
+68 SASQKPFEEHYF
-80 RYENSYLIYEIRTEE
+80 RYENSYLIYEIATED
-95 KPFFVIVYRHNK
+95 KSFFVIVYRHNK

-112 VDAEYNPDFF
+112 VDAPYNPDFF
-122 FNENDEA
+122 FTANDEA
-129 LKIKEVIA
+129 MKIKEIISN
-137 GFDKRGIYVSNQIDT
+137 FEKRGIYISNQIDT

-158 ILYGTETDKQLSKFY
+158 IIYGTETDKQLSKFH

-208 ANSLTNESSSI
+208 ANSLTTESSSI

-241 LKKESQQLMELI
+241 LKKESQQLIELI

-274 GSSLRYA
+274 GSSLRFA
-281 ETQNETI
+281 ETQNESI
-288 IKASREKEEEL
+288 REAAKKKEEEL
-299 ERLAEGNDEQ
+299 DALTTEHDTLKENIES
-309 KIRLEEK
+309 K
-316 QKDIREE
+316 QNDIREE
-323 IGYYDKS
+323 IGYYDRT
-330 IREANKKLK
+330 IRDANKKLK
-339 EYKELNIEQAV
+339 AYKEQNVEEAL
-350 EKNSERDKLQVELNI
+350 EKNQEREKLQVELNI

-376 VQSIEMKYSSLIE
+376 VASIEMKYSTLIE
-389 QLRNDKTAY
+389 QLRNDKSAY

-424 NKKDNELKQK
+424 NKRDAELKQK
-434 REDALLELNAEV
+434 RDESFNEVNSEV
-446 TSKQIEFNE
+446 TAKQIEFNE
-455 LKAEEKVIR
+455 LKSEEKVIR
-464 NTRFYENEI
+464 TTRFYEQEI
-473 KAHEQELAD
+473 KDLESELAE
-482 LRAINYKNKSERA
+482 LRAVSYKNKSERA
-495 IKANLVQSNQKE
+495 IKQNIAQTMQRE

-512 QKLKTALSHQIQNT
+512 QKLKSSLSNRINQT
-526 NNEIIRV
+526 NNEII
-533 KTEIKAIE
+533 KLKNEIKDIE
-541 DKLNVQHDALYGY
+541 VKLNVQHDAFYGF
-554 LEKNVKDWQNTIG
+554 LEKNVKNWHNTIG
-567 KVVNEDL
+567 KVVNEKL
-574 LFRTDL
+574 LFRTDIT
-580 NPSLNTEKG
+580 PEMKQETADT
-589 VSLYGINLQLDDVQ
+589 LYGISLNLETVE
-603 VVSKSIEGYQFEK
+603 VVSKSIEEYQFEK
-616 NERLAIIRDL
+616 NERLAAIRDL
-626 EESLNQYQGTNN
+626 EESLNAFQTANN

-647 FGKQLGELKEELKVL
+647 FGKQLGEMKEDVKVL
-662 DYSLELAEK
+662 TYSLELADK
-671 REKKLIIELE
+671 REHKLGSELE
-681 DWKQRASKEVEESL
+681 EWRHKAGVEIEQSLTGNRQRL
-695 SGNKQKLALI
+695 NII
-705 EEELSILTKKK
+705 EEELTLLNKKK
-716 NNLLNDFNIQL
+716 NNLLADFNNQF
-727 DKLKAFN
+727 DKLKVYN
-734 DERLLDL
+734 EERLAEL
-741 KTRQEEEISELEVE
+741 KERQETEISELEVE
-755 KKNQVKEYEEKET
+755 KKNQVKDYEDKEDELSKEKD
-768 QLSSEKESNFK
+768 KNFK
-779 EKGVDSK
+779 SKGVDAKQLKGVETRMK
-786 EIKRIDA
+786 EI
-793 RIKEVQEALKEIE
+793 QEALKEIE
-806 QYSQLVNDYLKDKRD
+806 QYAQIVSDYLKDKRE

-838 TANDLTAELEELA
+838 SNNDLNTQVEEA
-851 RKYNIKRM
+851 TRKFNSKRM

-871 LIEFNNGINYFTKN
+871 LIDFNNGINFYSNN
-885 FRETPVYN
+885 FRETPVYT
-893 KYADIIERA
+893 KYSDIIERA
-902 EPKKTNYSVM
+902 EAKRTNYNIM

-929 TAFQR
+929 GAFQR

-942 FRLENHFNFIIR
+942 FKIDNHFNFVIR
-954 NDATQGE
+954 NDASQGE

-1030 LIEFIKIRLED
+1030 LIEFIKIRLEESD
-1041 SENKVYKLLK
+1041 NKVYKLLK
-1051 RIQEFREENGLVYNE
+1051 RVQEFREENGLVYNE
-1066 GLFNTDFATHK
+1066 GLFNTDFATGQK
-1077 NKEISNRAVKLL
+1077 REISGRAVKLL
-1089 EQLRSAI
+1089 DQLSSAI

-1109 FELRFN
+1109 FELKFN

-1202 KSGLEA
+1202 KSGLES
-1208 HYKFTYQFRREENNN
+1208 HYKYTYQFRREENNN

>member
-1 MGRIGGAKMENVRIL
+1 MDNCRIL
-16 NRIVEINIANVKYA
+16 NRIVQINIANVKYT
-30 DIELSGNT
+30 DLELSGNT

-57 FYSANSRGLGI
+57 FYSANTRGLGI
-68 AASQKTFDEHYF
+68 SPSQKPFDEHYF
-80 RYENSYLIYEIRTEE
+80 KFENSYLIYEIRTED

-112 VDAEYNPDFF
+112 IDAEYSPDFF

-129 LKIKEVIA
+129 LKIKEVLS
-137 GFDKRGIYVSNQIDT
+137 GFDKRSIFYSGQIDT

-158 ILYGTETDKQLSKFY
+158 ILYGTETDKTLTKFH

-196 SSVDSRFIKDFI
+196 SSIDSRFIKDFI
-208 ANSLTNESSSI
+208 ANSLSTENSSI
-219 KLEQVERQLRQFNE
+219 KLEQVDRQLRQFNE

-241 LKKESQQLMELI
+241 LKKETQQLIEFI

-281 ETQNETI
+281 ETQNETV
-288 IKASREKEEEL
+288 IKASQAKQEEL
-299 ERLAEGNDEQ
+299 DNVTEIHDNQ
-309 KIRLEEK
+309 KIALEEK
-316 QKDIREE
+316 QKDVREE
-323 IGYYDKS
+323 IGYYDRT

-339 EYKELNIEQAV
+339 EYKEKNIDEAV
-350 EKNSERDKLQVELNI
+350 TKNTERDKLQVEYNI

-376 VQSIEMKYSSLIE
+376 VQSIEMKYTSLVE

-398 INKINSRTSEI
+398 VNKINSKTSEI

-424 NKKDNELKQK
+424 SKKDVELKQK
-434 REDALLELNAEV
+434 REEALTELNADV

-464 NTRFYENEI
+464 NTRFYETEI
-473 KAHEQELAD
+473 KGQETELAD
-482 LRAINYKNKSERA
+482 LRAINYKNKSELA
-495 IKANLVQSNQKE
+495 IKTNLVQSNQKE
-507 WEALE
+507 WESLE
-512 QKLKTALSHQIQNT
+512 LRLKTSLTNQIQKT

-533 KTEIKAIE
+533 KTEIKTIE
-541 DKLNVQHDALYGY
+541 EKLNVQGDALYGY
-554 LEKNVKDWQNTIG
+554 LEKNVKDWHQTIG
-567 KVVNEDL
+567 KIVNEDL

-580 NPSLNTEKG
+580 TPTIVENKG
-589 VSLYGINLQLDDVQ
+589 DLSMYGISLKLDDVN
-603 VVSKSIEGYQFEK
+603 VVSKTIEVYQFEK

-626 EESLNQYQGTNN
+626 EESLNQFQGTNT

-647 FGKQLGELKEELKVL
+647 FGKQLGELKEDLKVL
-662 DYSLELAEK
+662 TYSLELAEK
-671 REKKLIIELE
+671 REKKLILELE

-695 SGNKQKLALI
+695 TGNKQKVNLL
-705 EEELSILTKKK
+705 EEEISILNKKK
-716 NNLLNDFNIQL
+716 NNLLNDFNDQL

-734 DERLLDL
+734 DERLADL
-741 KTRQEEEISELEVE
+741 KGRQETEISELEVE

-768 QLSSEKESNFK
+768 ELSNEKETNFK
-779 EKGVDSK
+779 AKGVDSK

-793 RIKEVQEALKEIE
+793 KIKELQDALKEID
-806 QYSQLVNDYLKDKRD
+806 QYSQIVNDYLKDKRE

-826 PDFIQKKEEFVK
+826 PDLIQKKEEYVK
-838 TANDLTAELEELA
+838 TANDLTAELEEIS
-851 RKYNIKRM
+851 RKFNIKRM
-859 ELNKQKRAFDEE
+859 ELNKQKRAFEEE
-871 LIEFNNGINYFTKN
+871 LIDFNSGINYFTKN
-885 FRETPVYN
+885 FRETPVFN
-893 KYADIIERA
+893 KYADIIDRA

-934 YVNEFAGK
+934 YVNEFSGK
-942 FRLENHFNFIIR
+942 FRIDNHFNFIIR

-968 LRSFINENK
+968 LRSFINEAK

-1022 KAEFEESK
+1022 KAEFEQSK
-1030 LIEFIKIRLED
+1030 LIEFIKIRLEESD
-1041 SENKVYKLLK
+1041 NKVYKLLK

-1077 NKEISNRAVKLL
+1077 NREISNRAVKLL
-1089 EQLRSAI
+1089 DQLRTAI

-1109 FELRFN
+1109 FELKFN
-1115 IKEGMNETG
+1115 IKEGLNETG

-1135 GTDILVK
+1135 GTDVLVK

-1161 SSDFKV
+1161 SSDFRV

-1188 AKNRNIMMINGLPN
+1188 AKDRNIMMINGLPN

-1208 HYKFTYQFRREENNN
+1208 HYKYTYQFRREENNN